1 MSKRILALLLA
12 LVMLLGLLPAGALAA
27 EPENGSRGK
36 VHVIVENTTAAKDQ
50 KLGTA
55 GTCPWDGRLVERDV
69 EMEAGDNGIT
79 LVAKA
84 VTAAGYAVLDGDNRT
99 VDDKSAYIASIN
111 GLAGGNYEEDESN
124 GWMCTLNG
132 WFTSS
137 GLNAYQA
144 GTGIVDGDEIR
155 MVYTMDGG
163 PDVGCN
169 WNDPSTAL
177 ASLNISG
184 GTLSPAFASDVT
196 QYTLTLDA
204 GSEAVT
210 LSSVQKDK
218 SMQVRTYKGT
228 TYDAAQAGL
237 TRGDREATINVEAGD
252 TLLVVVG
259 DKAWNS
265 YQTTKGTVYT
275 LTIAAAP
282 QGWDGET
289 ATQPAKGDGSVENP
303 YQITSAEEL
312 AWLRN
317 TVNARV
323 ANQGGYGSAAE
334 KEAYGSAVLM
344 NDIDLNDQTWVP
356 ISVVTSNT
364 AKKGYTGTFNGNGH
378 TISGLNAIVDPDTTD
393 AVGAALFGHVY
404 GGTIKNLTVSGTATA
419 AKYAAGIAGVLYSG
433 TISDCVSKVLVNCE
447 SNSGGITGNMN
458 VPTTGDVCKIVNCGN
473 EGNIDSSY
481 TGRGTNIGGICGS
494 MSKGEITGSYN
505 TGAVSTG
512 GMRAIGGIAGSAG
525 GDVTN
530 CYNTGRVSTSN
541 SSGQQTGGIV
551 GMFSGTALTNCYNT
565 GTVTAPEY
573 DPIVGKSSGAAY
585 ANCYYI
591 DETGTDENENALSAA
606 DINTARFAAKLGAA
620 FGSLGS
626 GAPVLMWQTGAKAVA
641 AFDVTP
647 ADAVVTLTPAA
658 QTAAGETNVFLL
670 TSGTSYTYTVSA
682 SGRADATD
690 ALETGSKLYT
700 VSLPAAQAYTVSFN
714 VTDENG
720 DAVIGYTVEVKS
732 GDTVC
737 SAGEDGNYSL
747 YAGKYTYTVSASG
760 YETAKG
766 EFTVTTTD
774 LGVDVSM
781 AKPGA
786 WDGTTEQPT
795 QVDGVYQIANAKQL
809 AWFAQK
815 INAGGS
821 RSLCAVLISD
831 IVINDAST
839 SNEWTPIQDEISGYG
854 TAEEDRCE
862 YTGTFDGQ
870 GHTVYGLTA
879 PLFGNAD
886 KGSMI
891 KNVTVTG
898 TITGST
904 NVGAICKSTYGDIE
918 SCVNYATI
926 TVDGKR
932 TGGIAGIVYP
942 GGSITNCVNYGAVT
956 STYTTPSLWAD
967 AKEAY
972 IGGIVGYTYV
982 PVEACANFGEV
993 KATGD
998 GIGCVGGITGYARVG
1013 YNAAADSAYLLNCYN
1028 TGAVSAANKTG
1039 GIVGVASVAV
1049 TNCYNTGAVTGGAII
1064 GSSASGSSMTNCY
1077 YLTGSCTDGG
1087 SAAEKTEAEM
1097 KSAAFVLALG
1107 EAYGQD
1113 TTPNQNDGY
1122 PIFIWQ
1128 GGTKPTIDPNEE
1140 AVAKDAAAL
1149 TVPETVTEAGDLHL
1163 TTTGENGSTITWSS
1177 NNKTIITDVGIVTLP
1192 TEADVTVTL
1201 TATVT
1206 KGSASQTRTFRV
1218 LVKTDTSF
1226 RQAELAKIEQ
1236 SLPKS
1241 LVPVYGTDTNV
1252 NKLLHSKLAA
1262 AIEASGAAL
1271 KPADITVKL
1280 TNGGTNNRNS
1290 SDTTAYL
1297 NAGEENNGAI
1307 TFYYNDPKTDTRKGE
1322 TVVGAVFQ
1330 LTSGAASVTHTMT
1343 TIQIPWDA
1351 DKVKADMQAQIA
1363 ESLTFDLIRGS
1374 NTSEADITSDITLPY
1389 HLDSD
1394 WWCHFTWSSE
1404 NPAITIDKEKDQPT
1418 INANGTGHVTPLAGN
1433 STGKITATI
1442 IFNKTED
1449 GEPPITITK
1458 DFTLTVKSGSSVAED
1473 QIKTALDLY
1482 TLDKLT
1488 YINPPKGKIDPNNVD
1503 DDIQLLIPRDL
1514 GLDGKY
1520 FSVEVEPDCDNV
1532 VVNGYQANILRDTGG
1547 KTEVTLKVTITYK
1560 NNPTIKASKTLPA
1573 IYLAQLTQAEIDR
1586 ERLLMT
1592 KVKAALF
1599 DGIKDGN
1606 TSPDAVTQ
1614 NLHAFKEVYLDENN
1628 DLVWVYHIDN
1638 MTGKGIVPVDLPGYD
1653 PMGTYDGGPRTFKSS
1668 NEAVITHENMQVTRP
1683 AKTTKVTITCNLE
1696 SERLARYWNL
1706 FDFDEFKEFAQQV
1719 TELELTVLGTN
1730 VDADQAAADEVIALI
1745 DDIPTPVTL
1754 ESESKITAA
1763 RTAYDDLTDPQKE
1776 LVTNADKL
1784 TAAETALAALK
1795 TDKAAADAVIALID
1809 DIPTPVTLESESKI
1823 TAARTAY
1830 DDLTDPQKE
1839 LVTNADKLTAAENA
1853 LAALKADKSAADA
1866 VIALIDEIP
1875 TPVTLESESKITAA
1889 RTAYDDLTDPQ
1900 RALVTNYN
1908 KLTAAEAALAALK
1921 DAQDDTDYLAQMN
1934 KTLDY
1939 ILSAVEDPDLGSTYG
1954 EWAVLAEA
1962 RGKKSAPAWYSLYAS
1977 NIADYLEEHGSFNK
1991 RSTYT
1996 RVVLAFTALGQ
2007 DAANLKLNGTTYDL
2021 TAKLLEKKTDG
2032 TYYAAA
2038 GISTVSA
2045 FNLIALDSRPY
2056 ASSNTEIR
2064 DAIVDHLLSIQRVT
2078 GAWSDRSDN
2087 SNNSVDATAMVLQAL
2102 SGYQSNDVVKAATD
2116 KALTWLSSV
2125 QTSTGF
2131 GSAEADAQVI
2141 VALSALGIDC
2151 MTDERFTK
2159 SGTNVMKTLLRYA
2172 EENGSFVHDRS
2183 DDTTADNEMSTEQA
2197 AYALVAYWRFK
2208 NRASGMRAL
2217 YDMRDAED
2225 LLPAASAADDVIALI
2240 DELSAVTDCKYT
2252 TYLKLQAIASAYRN
2266 LSPDEKNSV
2275 TNYNDYLTKKAQF
2288 DQLLA
2293 RYQAACIE
2301 ELDAYYAKFKRQNY
2315 TAAQWKQITEA
2326 YTNGKTAIRAAEY
2339 QEAADRALAAAKRS
2353 MDAYAAGDTISVTF
2367 RLIGDF
2373 PESETGTHLGYV
2385 NWIETTSYSLETGST
2400 VADLFDTAL
2409 KDAGLSSKNTRADY
2423 VSEIRAPQI
2432 YGGYWLAEFDNGRNS
2447 GWMYTVN
2454 GKHPGVA
2461 YSSQTLKNGDSVV
2474 FHYIDDY
2481 STEETR
2487 ATWLRAEDISPAEYV
2502 RRHIGDIVR
2511 TTGSGK
2517 VKPTLTVSDLG
2528 TNVAFTFTP
2537 SAGVS
2542 VRDVKVNGKSVGAV
2556 GTYTYRSLQIYSRID
2571 VTFSDSKLPFTDVR
2585 TSDWFYEDVAFVY
2598 NEGLFSGTSSVTFSP
2613 NANMTRAMLVTVL
2626 YRLEGEPAV
2635 SGRSGFVDVTRN
2647 SYYEDAVTW
2656 AADNDIVNGTG
2667 NSTFSPNANVT
2678 REQMAAILY
2687 RYAQYKRYNT
2697 SASESLTGFSDAA
2710 SVSTYAKTPLS
2721 WAVAEGL
2728 VKGTA
2733 GRLLPKGSATRA
2745 QVAAI
2750 LHRFVENIVK

>member
-1 MSKRILALLLA
+1 MSKRMVALLLA

-27 EPENGSRGK
+27 EPENNSLGTVR
-36 VHVIVENTTAAKDQ
+36 VIVENMTAAKGQD
-50 KLGTA
+50 LGTV
-55 GTCPWDGRLVERDV
+55 GTCPWAGKLVDTDV

-84 VTAAGYAVLDGDNRT
+84 VKKTNESYAVLDGENKP
-99 VDDKSAYIASIN
+99 VDKDAAYIASIN
-111 GLAGGNYEEDESN
+111 GLAGGDYTEEENN

-137 GLNAYQA
+137 GLNAYQV
-144 GTGIVDGDEIR
+144 GTGIADGDEIR
-155 MVYTMDGG
+155 MMYSMTGG
-163 PDVGCN
+163 PDVGYT

-196 QYTLTLDA
+196 EYTLTLDD
-204 GSEAVT
+204 GSKAVT

-228 TYDAAQAGL
+228 TYDAMQAGL
-237 TRGDREATINVEAGD
+237 TRGNRKATIDVTAGD
-252 TLLVVVG
+252 TLLIVVG
-259 DKAWNS
+259 DQAWNS
-265 YQTTKGTVYT
+265 YQTIKKTVYT

-282 QGWDGET
+282 QGWDGEPD
-289 ATQPAKGDGSVENP
+289 QPKKGNGSTEDP
-303 YQITSAEEL
+303 YQITSAAEL

-317 TVNARV
+317 NINTRV
-323 ANQGGYGSAAE
+323 ASQGGYGSAAE

-344 NDIDLNDQTWVP
+344 NDIDLNDQAWVP
-356 ISVVTSNT
+356 ISVVTSTT
-364 AKKGYTGTFNGNGH
+364 ARKGYTGTFDGRGH
-378 TISGLNAIVDPDTTD
+378 TISGLNAIVDPETNG
-393 AVGAALFGHVY
+393 AKGAALFGHVY
-404 GGTIKNLTVSGTATA
+404 GGTIKNLTVKGISNGENYT
-419 AKYAAGIAGVLYSG
+419 AGIAAILFNG
-433 TISDCVSKVLVNCE
+433 TISDCTSDVTVNGARMI
-447 SNSGGITGNMN
+447 GGITGYMSN
-458 VPTTGDVCKIVNCGN
+458 DDCKLIRCANT
-473 EGNIDSSY
+473 GNI
-481 TGRGTNIGGICGS
+481 TGNDTGAVGGVCGTAN
-494 MSKGEITGSYN
+494 KGEINACYNSGTVTCTGNKRQTGGIAAFGAAKITDCYN
-505 TGAVSTG
+505 TGNVVTNTTKSKQV
-512 GMRAIGGIAGSAG
+512 GGIVGYYSG
-525 GDVTN
+525 TSLSN
-530 CYNTGRVSTSN
+530 CYNTGAITASSN
-541 SSGQQTGGIV
+541 VGAILGGGGSGIE
-551 GMFSGTALTNCYNT
+551 NCYYDNT
-565 GTVTAPEY
+565 GTDANEATTALP
-573 DPIVGKSSGAAY
+573 V
-585 ANCYYI
+585 
-591 DETGTDENENALSAA
+591 A
-606 DINTARFAAKLGAA
+606 DINTARFATKLGAA

-647 ADAVVTLTPAA
+647 EDAVVTLTPAT
-658 QTAAGETNVFLL
+658 QTAAGEKNVFLL

-682 SGRADATD
+682 SGRADASG

-700 VSLPAAQAYTVSFN
+700 IELPAAQACRVWFN
-714 VTDENG
+714 VMDKGSGEEIT
-720 DAVIGYTVEVKS
+720 GYTVEVKS

-737 SAGEDGNYSL
+737 PAGEDGKYSL

-766 EFTVTTTD
+766 EFTVTETD

-781 AKPGA
+781 ARPGA
-786 WDGTTEQPT
+786 WDGTTEQPE
-795 QVDGVYQIANAKQL
+795 QVNGVYQIANAKQL

-821 RSLCAVLISD
+821 RSLRAVLISD

-839 SNEWTPIQDEISGYG
+839 SNKWTPIQDDISSYG
-854 TAEEDRCE
+854 AAEEDRCE
-862 YTGTFDGQ
+862 YTGTFDGK

-904 NVGAICKSTYGDIE
+904 NVGAICKTTCGDIE
-918 SCVNYATI
+918 SCVSYATI
-926 TVDGKR
+926 TVDGQR
-932 TGGIAGIVYP
+932 TGGIAGLVYA
-942 GGSITNCVNYGAVT
+942 GGSITNCINYGAIT
-956 STYTTPSLWAD
+956 STYATSSLAPK

-972 IGGIVGYTYV
+972 IGGIVGYAYV
-982 PVEACANFGEV
+982 RVETCANFGEV

-998 GIGCVGGITGYARVG
+998 GISCVGGIAGYARVG
-1013 YNAAADSAYLLNCYN
+1013 YGAEAGSAYLLNCYN
-1028 TGAVSAANKTG
+1028 TGAVSAASKTG
-1039 GIVGVASVAV
+1039 GIVGEAAVAV

-1064 GSSASGSSMTNCY
+1064 GSSATGSSMTNCY

-1087 SAAEKTEAEM
+1087 SAAEKTEVEM
-1097 KSAAFVLALG
+1097 KSAAFVLTLG

-1113 TTPNQNDGY
+1113 TTPNQNKGY
-1122 PIFIWQ
+1122 PIFTWQ
-1128 GGTKPTIDPNEE
+1128 GGTKPTIDPDEE

-1163 TTTGENGSTITWSS
+1163 TTTGDNGSTITWSS
-1177 NNKTIITDVGIVTLP
+1177 NNKTIITDAGVVTLP
-1192 TEADVTVTL
+1192 TEADETVTL

-1206 KGSASQTRTFRV
+1206 KGHASQTRTFNI

-1241 LVPVYGTDTNV
+1241 LVPVYGADTNV
-1252 NKLLHSKLAA
+1252 NELLRSKLAA
-1262 AIEASGAAL
+1262 AIKASGAAL
-1271 KPADITVKL
+1271 KPEDITVRL
-1280 TNGGTNNRNS
+1280 TNGGKNNM
-1290 SDTTAYL
+1290 DQTDPTAYL
-1297 NAGEENNGAI
+1297 DASEENNGKI
-1307 TFYYNDPKTDTRKGE
+1307 TYYYNDPKTDSNHCAPM
-1322 TVVGAVFQ
+1322 VGVTFQ
-1330 LTSGAASVTHTMT
+1330 LSSGAASVEHAMQVVR
-1343 TIQIPWDA
+1343 IHWDV
-1351 DKVKADMQAQIA
+1351 DKVKAAMQAQIA
-1363 ESLTFDLIRGS
+1363 DNLTFDLIKGS
-1374 NTSEADITSDITLPY
+1374 NTSEEDITSDLTLPY
-1389 HLDSD
+1389 HLDRD
-1394 WWCHFTWSSE
+1394 LWCHFTWSSA
-1404 NPAITIDKEKDQPT
+1404 NSAITIDEEKDQPT
-1418 INANGTGHVTPLAGN
+1418 IAANGTGHVTPLAVD
-1433 STGKITATI
+1433 STGKVTATI
-1442 IFNKTED
+1442 IFNKAED
-1449 GEPPITITK
+1449 EESPITITK
-1458 DFTLTVKSGSSVAED
+1458 DFTLTVKSGSSVAVD
-1473 QIKTALDLY
+1473 QIKAALDLY
-1482 TLDKLT
+1482 TLDKLS
-1488 YINPPKGKIDPNNVD
+1488 YIYLTDTFDPQNVLGD
-1503 DDIQLLIPRDL
+1503 VQLLRPRQL
-1514 GLDGKY
+1514 GLDGSEY
-1520 FSVEVEPDCDNV
+1520 SITVTSDSSYVQ
-1532 VVNGYQANILRDTGG
+1532 VNGYRANILPQLGQ
-1547 KTEVTLKVTITYK
+1547 KTAVQLTVTIKYK
-1560 NNPTIKASKTLPA
+1560 ANETISSSKTLT
-1573 IYLAQLTQAEIDR
+1573 IQLAPLSQETIDR
-1586 ERLLMT
+1586 EKRLIQ
-1592 KVKAALF
+1592 KVRAALF
-1599 DGIKDGN
+1599 DGMKGEN
-1606 TSPDAVTQ
+1606 TLPDAITKD
-1614 NLHAFKEVYLDENN
+1614 LHSFQEVYLDEN
-1628 DLVWVYHIDN
+1628 DELVWVYDVKEV
-1638 MTGKGIVPVDLPGYD
+1638 TGMGLVPGDIPGYN
-1653 PMGTYDGGPRTFKSS
+1653 PMAFYSGGWRTFRSS
-1668 NEAVITHENMQVTRP
+1668 NEAVITHESLHVNRP
-1683 AKTTKVTITCNLE
+1683 EQTTKVKVDCSLE
-1696 SERLARYWNL
+1696 SERFTRYWTQFTEAGNTTEAEKWK
-1706 FDFDEFKEFAQQV
+1706 DFAPQAM
-1719 TELELTVLGTN
+1719 ELELTVLGTS
-1730 VDADQAAADEVIALI
+1730 VD
-1745 DDIPTPVTL
+1745 
-1754 ESESKITAA
+1754 
-1763 RTAYDDLTDPQKE
+1763 
-1776 LVTNADKL
+1776 
-1784 TAAETALAALK
+1784 

-1823 TAARTAY
+1823 TAARDAY
-1830 DDLTDPQKE
+1830 DKLTDPQ
-1839 LVTNADKLTAAENA
+1839 
-1853 LAALKADKSAADA
+1853 
-1866 VIALIDEIP
+1866 
-1875 TPVTLESESKITAA
+1875 
-1889 RTAYDDLTDPQ
+1889 Q
-1900 RALVTNYN
+1900 ALVSNYK

-1934 KTLDY
+1934 KTLAY
-1939 ILSAVEDPDLGSTYG
+1939 ILSAVEDPDLGSTHG

-1977 NIADYLEEHGSFNK
+1977 NIADYLEEHGSFSK
-1991 RSTYT
+1991 RGTYT

-2007 DAANLKLNGTTYDL
+2007 DASNLKLHGMTYDL
-2021 TAKLLEKKTDG
+2021 TAKLLEKKADG
-2032 TYYAAA
+2032 NYYAAA

-2064 DAIVDHLLSIQRVT
+2064 DAIVDHLLSIQRET

-2102 SGYQSNDVVKAATD
+2102 ARYQSNAAVRAATD

-2159 SGTNVMKTLLRYA
+2159 SGANVMKNLLRYA
-2172 EENGSFVHDRS
+2172 EANGSFVHDRS

-2217 YDMRDAED
+2217 YDMRDAEN
-2225 LLPAASAADDVIALI
+2225 LLPASSAADDVIALI
-2240 DELSAVTDCKYT
+2240 DELGAVTDCKYA

-2511 TTGSGK
+2511 TSGSGK
-2517 VKPTLTVSDLG
+2517 VKPTLTTSDLG
-2528 TNVAFTFTP
+2528 TNVTFTFTP

-2598 NEGLFSGTSSVTFSP
+2598 SEGIFSGTSAVTFSP
-2613 NANMTRAMLVTVL
+2613 NASMTRAMLVTVL

-2635 SGRSGFVDVTRN
+2635 NGRSGFVDVTRN

-2667 NSTFSPNANVT
+2667 NLTFSPNANVT

-2687 RYAQYKRYNT
+2687 RYAQYKRYHI
-2697 SASESLTGFSDAA
+2697 SASASLTGFSDAA

-2728 VKGTA
+2728 VKGTD

>member
-27 EPENGSRGK
+27 EPENGSLGK

-50 KLGTA
+50 DLGSA
-55 GTCPWDGRLVERDV
+55 GTCPWDGRLVETDV

-84 VTAAGYAVLDGDNRT
+84 VTAAGYAVLDGDDRT

-111 GLAGGNYEEDESN
+111 GLAGGDYTVGEYN

-155 MVYTMDGG
+155 MVYSMDGG

-177 ASLNISG
+177 TSMNISG

-204 GSEAVT
+204 GSKAVT

-237 TRGDREATINVEAGD
+237 TRGDRKATINVAAGD

-265 YQTTKGTVYT
+265 DQTTKETVYT
-275 LTIAAAP
+275 ITIAAAP

-303 YQITSAEEL
+303 YQITSAAEL
-312 AWLRN
+312 VWLRN
-317 TVNARV
+317 DINTRV
-323 ANQGGYGSAAE
+323 ASQGGYGSAAE

-344 NDIDLNDQTWVP
+344 NDIDLNDQAWVP

-378 TISGLNAIVDPDTTD
+378 TISGLNAIVDPDTTG
-393 AVGAALFGHVY
+393 AVGAALFGHIY
-404 GGTIKNLTVSGTATA
+404 GGTIKNLTVKGTSNGKNYT
-419 AKYAAGIAGVLYSG
+419 AGIAAILFNG
-433 TISDCVSKVLVNCE
+433 TISDCTSNVTVNGARMI
-447 SNSGGITGNMN
+447 GGITGYISNDDCKLIRCANTGN
-458 VPTTGDVCKIVNCGN
+458 VTGDDTGAVGGVC
-473 EGNIDSSY
+473 
-481 TGRGTNIGGICGS
+481 GTAN
-494 MSKGEITGSYN
+494 KGEINACYNSGTVTCTGN
-505 TGAVSTG
+505 KRQT
-512 GMRAIGGIAGSAG
+512 GGIAASGAAKII
-525 GDVTN
+525 N
-530 CYNTGRVSTSN
+530 CYNTGDVVTNTTKSN
-541 SSGQQTGGIV
+541 QVGGIV
-551 GMFSGTALTNCYNT
+551 GYYSGTSLSNCYNT
-565 GTVTAPEY
+565 GTITASST
-573 DPIVGKSSGAAY
+573 VGAILGGGGSGIE
-585 ANCYYI
+585 NCYY
-591 DETGTDENENALSAA
+591 DNAGTDENEATTALPAA

-658 QTAAGETNVFLL
+658 QAAAGETNVFLL
-670 TSGTSYTYTVSA
+670 TSGTSYAYTVSA
-682 SGRADATD
+682 SGRADVTG

-700 VSLPAAQAYTVSFN
+700 VELPAAQAYTVSFN
-714 VTDENG
+714 VTDKESG
-720 DAVIGYTVEVKS
+720 AAITGYTVEVKS

-737 SAGEDGNYSL
+737 PAGEGGNYSL

-766 EFTVTTTD
+766 EFTVITTD

-809 AWFAQK
+809 AWFNEK
-815 INAGGS
+815 VSGGQTT
-821 RSLCAVLISD
+821 LNAVLISD
-831 IVINDAST
+831 IVINNETTNNTWEPIGSY
-839 SNEWTPIQDEISGYG
+839 SNQY
-854 TAEEDRCE
+854 A
-862 YTGTFDGQ
+862 GTFDGQ
-870 GHTVYGLTA
+870 GHTISGMPSGLFAYGA
-879 PLFGNAD
+879 AD
-886 KGSMI
+886 SVI
-891 KNVTVTG
+891 KNLTVTG
-898 TITGST
+898 SISIVNSEYGTAG
-904 NVGAICKSTYGDIE
+904 NRGAICGATYGKIE
-918 SCVNYATI
+918 NCVNRAAI
-926 TVDGKR
+926 TTQGIR
-932 TGGIAGIVYP
+932 TGGIAGIVYA
-942 GGSITNCVNYGAVT
+942 GGSITNCANYGAVT
-956 STYTTPSLWAD
+956 STYTTKSLAAID
-967 AKEAY
+967 KEAY

-1039 GIVGVASVAV
+1039 GIVGVVSVAV

-1113 TTPNQNDGY
+1113 TTPNQNNGY

-1140 AVAKDAAAL
+1140 AVAKDTAAL
-1149 TVPETVTEAGDLHL
+1149 TVPETVTETGDLHL
-1163 TTTGENGSTITWSS
+1163 TTTGENGSAITWSS
-1177 NNKTIITDVGIVTLP
+1177 DNTAIITDDGVVTLP
-1192 TEADVTVTL
+1192 TEADMTVTL

-1206 KGSASQTRTFRV
+1206 KGSATQTRTFRV
-1218 LVKTDTSF
+1218 LVKTDTGF
-1226 RQAELAKIEQ
+1226 RAEELAKIEA
-1236 SLPKS
+1236 SLTKS

-1252 NKLLHSKLAA
+1252 NELLHSKLAA

-1271 KPADITVKL
+1271 KPKDITVKL
-1280 TNGGTNNRNS
+1280 TNGGKNNMDPT
-1290 SDTTAYL
+1290 DTTVYL
-1297 NAGEENNGAI
+1297 DASEEKNGKI
-1307 TFYYNDPKTDTRKGE
+1307 TYYYDDPKTDRNHCAPMVDVT
-1322 TVVGAVFQ
+1322 FQ
-1330 LTSGAASVTHTMT
+1330 LSSGAASVEHAMQVVR
-1343 TIQIPWDA
+1343 ILWDA
-1351 DKVKADMQAQIA
+1351 EKVKADMQAQIA
-1363 ESLTFDLIRGS
+1363 ENLTFDLIKGS
-1374 NTSEADITSDITLPY
+1374 NTSETDITSDITLPY

-1394 WWCHFTWSSE
+1394 WWCHFTWSSV
-1404 NPAITIDKEKDQPT
+1404 NPAITIDEEKDQPT
-1418 INANGTGHVTPLAGN
+1418 INANGTGHVTPLAGD
-1433 STGKITATI
+1433 STGKVTATI

-1473 QIKTALDLY
+1473 QIKAALDLY

-1503 DDIQLLIPRDL
+1503 DDIQLLTPRDL

-1520 FSVEVEPDCDNV
+1520 FSVEVEPDCENV
-1532 VVNGYQANILRDTGG
+1532 MVNNYRANILRDTGG
-1547 KTEVTLKVTITYK
+1547 KTEVTLTVTITYK
-1560 NNPTIKASKTLPA
+1560 NNTTIKESKTLPA
-1573 IYLAQLTQAEIDR
+1573 IYLAQLTQAETDR

-1606 TSPDAVTQ
+1606 TSPNAVTQ
-1614 NLHAFKEVYLDENN
+1614 NLHAFKEVYLDEND
-1628 DLVWVYHIDN
+1628 DLVWVYHVDD

-1653 PMGTYDGGPRTFKSS
+1653 PMGTYDGGWRTFKSS
-1668 NEAVITHENMQVTRP
+1668 NEAIITHEDMKVTRP
-1683 AKTTKVTITCNLE
+1683 AETKKVTITCNLE

-1706 FDFDEFKEFAQQV
+1706 FDFDEFKGFAQQV

-1730 VDADQAAADEVIALI
+1730 VDADQA
-1745 DDIPTPVTL
+1745 
-1754 ESESKITAA
+1754 
-1763 RTAYDDLTDPQKE
+1763 
-1776 LVTNADKL
+1776 
-1784 TAAETALAALK
+1784 
-1795 TDKAAADAVIALID
+1795 
-1809 DIPTPVTLESESKI
+1809 
-1823 TAARTAY
+1823 
-1830 DDLTDPQKE
+1830 
-1839 LVTNADKLTAAENA
+1839 
-1853 LAALKADKSAADA
+1853 AADA

-1889 RTAYDDLTDPQ
+1889 RTAYDKLTDPQ
-1900 RALVTNYN
+1900 KDLVTNYN

-1934 KTLDY
+1934 KTLAY

-1991 RSTYT
+1991 RGTYT

-2064 DAIVDHLLSIQRVT
+2064 DAIVDHLLSIQRET

-2102 SGYQSNDVVKAATD
+2102 AGYQSNDTVKAATD

-2159 SGTNVMKTLLRYA
+2159 SGTNVMKALLRYA
-2172 EENGSFVHDRS
+2172 EANGSFVHDRS

-2225 LLPAASAADDVIALI
+2225 LLPASSAADDVIALI
-2240 DELSAVTDCKYT
+2240 DDLGAVTDCKYA
-2252 TYLKLQAIASAYRN
+2252 TYLKLQAIVSAYRN
-2266 LSPDEKNSV
+2266 LSSAEKNSV
-2275 TNYNDYLTKKAQF
+2275 TNYNDYLTKQAQF

-2517 VKPTLTVSDLG
+2517 VKPTLTTSDLG
-2528 TNVAFTFTP
+2528 TNVTFTFTP

-2556 GTYTYRSLQIYSRID
+2556 GTYTYRGLQIYSRID

-2598 NEGLFSGTSSVTFSP
+2598 SEGLFSGTSAVTFSP
-2613 NANMTRAMLVTVL
+2613 NASMTRAMLVTVL

-2635 SGRSGFVDVTRN
+2635 NGRSGFVDVTRN

-2656 AADNDIVNGTG
+2656 ATDNDIVNGTG

-2678 REQMAAILY
+2678 REQMSAILY

-2697 SASESLTGFSDAA
+2697 SASASLTGFSDAA

-2733 GRLLPKGSATRA
+2733 GQLLPKGSATRA

>member
-1 MSKRILALLLA
+1 MSKRMVALLLA

-27 EPENGSRGK
+27 EPENGSLGTVR
-36 VHVIVENTTAAKDQ
+36 VIVENMTAKKGQ
-50 KLGTA
+50 NLGKV
-55 GTCPWDGRLVERDV
+55 GTCPWDGKLVDTDV

-84 VTAAGYAVLDGDNRT
+84 VKKTNESYAVLDGENKP
-99 VDDKSAYIASIN
+99 VDKDAAYIASIN
-111 GLAGGNYEEDESN
+111 GLAGSDFTEGENN

-137 GLNAYQA
+137 GLNAYQV
-144 GTGIVDGDEIR
+144 GSGIADGDEIR
-155 MVYTMDGG
+155 MMYSMTGG
-163 PDVGCN
+163 PDVGCT
-169 WNDPSTAL
+169 WDDPSTAL

-196 QYTLTLDA
+196 EYTLTLDD
-204 GSEAVT
+204 GSKAVT

-228 TYDAAQAGL
+228 TYDAMQAGL
-237 TRGDREATINVEAGD
+237 TRGNRKATIDVTAGD
-252 TLLVVVG
+252 TLLIVVG
-259 DKAWNS
+259 DQAWNS
-265 YQTTKGTVYT
+265 YQTIKKTVYT

-282 QGWDGET
+282 QGWDGKT
-289 ATQPAKGDGSVENP
+289 ATQPTKGDGSTEDP
-303 YQITSAEEL
+303 YQITSAAEL

-317 TVNARV
+317 NINTRV
-323 ANQGGYGSAAE
+323 ASQGGHGSITE

-344 NDIDLNDQTWVP
+344 NDIDLNDQEWVP
-356 ISVVTSNT
+356 ISVVTSNG
-364 AKKGYTGTFNGNGH
+364 AEKGYTGTFNGNGH
-378 TISGLNAIVDPDTTD
+378 TIFGLNAIVDPNTTD

-404 GGTIKNLTVSGTATA
+404 GGTIKNLTVKGISNGKNYT
-419 AKYAAGIAGVLYSG
+419 AGIAAILFNG
-433 TISDCVSKVLVNCE
+433 TISDCTSDVTVNGARMI
-447 SNSGGITGNMN
+447 GGITGYMSNA
-458 VPTTGDVCKIVNCGN
+458 DCKLIRCANT
-473 EGNIDSSY
+473 GNI
-481 TGRGTNIGGICGS
+481 TGNDTGAVGGVCGTAN
-494 MSKGEITGSYN
+494 KGEINACYNSGTVTCTGNRRQTGGIAASGAAKITDCYN
-505 TGAVSTG
+505 TGNVVTNTTKSKQV
-512 GMRAIGGIAGSAG
+512 GGIVGYYSG
-525 GDVTN
+525 TSLSN
-530 CYNTGRVSTSN
+530 CYNTGAITASSN
-541 SSGQQTGGIV
+541 VGAILGGGGSGI
-551 GMFSGTALTNCYNT
+551 
-565 GTVTAPEY
+565 E
-573 DPIVGKSSGAAY
+573 
-585 ANCYYI
+585 NCYY
-591 DETGTDENENALSAA
+591 DNTGKDANEATTALPAA
-606 DINTARFAAKLGAA
+606 DINTARFATKLGAA

-647 ADAVVTLTPAA
+647 EDAVVTLTPAA
-658 QTAAGETNVFLL
+658 QTAAGEKKNVFLL

-682 SGRADATD
+682 SGRADASG

-700 VSLPAAQAYTVSFN
+700 IKLPAAQAYRVWFN
-714 VTDENG
+714 VMDKESGEKIT
-720 DAVIGYTVEVKS
+720 GYTVEVKS

-737 SAGEDGNYSL
+737 PASEDGKYSL

-766 EFTVTTTD
+766 EFTVTKTD
-774 LGVDVSM
+774 RGVDVSM
-781 AKPGA
+781 ARPGA
-786 WDGTTEQPT
+786 WDGTTTEQPE

-839 SNEWTPIQDEISGYG
+839 NNEWTPIQDGISGYG
-854 TAEEDRCE
+854 AAEEDRCE
-862 YTGTFDGQ
+862 YTGTFDGK

-904 NVGAICKSTYGDIE
+904 NVGAICKTTYGNIE
-918 SCVNYATI
+918 SCVSYATI

-932 TGGIAGIVYP
+932 TGGIAGLVYA
-942 GGSITNCVNYGAVT
+942 GGSITNCINYGAIT
-956 STYTTPSLWAD
+956 STYATPSLAPD

-972 IGGIVGYTYV
+972 IGGIVGYAYV
-982 PVEACANFGEV
+982 GVETCANFGEV

-998 GIGCVGGITGYARVG
+998 GISCVGGIAGYARVG
-1013 YNAAADSAYLLNCYN
+1013 YEAEAGSAYLLNCYN
-1028 TGAVSAANKTG
+1028 TGAVSAASKTG
-1039 GIVGVASVAV
+1039 GIVGEAAVAV

-1064 GSSASGSSMTNCY
+1064 GSSATGSSMKNCY

-1097 KSAAFVLALG
+1097 KSAAFVLTLG

-1113 TTPNQNDGY
+1113 TTPNRNKGY
-1122 PIFIWQ
+1122 PIFTWQ
-1128 GGTKPTIDPNEE
+1128 GGTKPTIDPDEE

-1163 TTTGENGSTITWSS
+1163 TTKGDNSSTITWSS
-1177 NNKTIITDVGIVTLP
+1177 NNETIITNAGVVTLP
-1192 TEADVTVTL
+1192 TMADETVTL

-1206 KGSASQTRTFRV
+1206 KGLASQTRTFNI

-1241 LVPVYGTDTNV
+1241 LVPVYGADTNV
-1252 NKLLHSKLAA
+1252 NELLRSKLAA
-1262 AIEASGAAL
+1262 AIKASGAAL
-1271 KPADITVKL
+1271 KPEDITVKL
-1280 TNGGTNNRNS
+1280 TNGGRNNRNS

-1307 TFYYNDPKTDTRKGE
+1307 TFYYNDPATDTRGGE
-1322 TVVGAVFQ
+1322 TVVSAVFQ

-1343 TIQIPWDA
+1343 TIQIPWDVN
-1351 DKVKADMQAQIA
+1351 KVKADMQERITKN
-1363 ESLTFDLIRGS
+1363 LTFDLIKGN
-1374 NTSEADITSDITLPY
+1374 NTSEEDITSDLTLPY
-1389 HLDSD
+1389 HLDRD
-1394 WWCHFTWSSE
+1394 LWCYFTWSSA
-1404 NPAITIDKEKDQPT
+1404 NSAITIDEEKDQPT
-1418 INANGTGHVTPLAGN
+1418 IAANGTGHVTPLAVD
-1433 STGKITATI
+1433 STGKVTATI
-1442 IFNKTED
+1442 IFNKTASSPYE
-1449 GEPPITITK
+1449 EPPITITK
-1458 DFTLTVKSGSSVAED
+1458 DFTLTVKSGSSVAVD
-1473 QIKTALDLY
+1473 QIKAALDLY
-1482 TLDKLT
+1482 TLDKLS
-1488 YINPPKGKIDPNNVD
+1488 YIYLTDTFDPQNVLGD
-1503 DDIQLLIPRDL
+1503 VQLLRPRQL
-1514 GLDGKY
+1514 GLDGSEY
-1520 FSVEVEPDCDNV
+1520 SITVTSDSSYVQ
-1532 VVNGYQANILRDTGG
+1532 VNGYRANILPQLGQ
-1547 KTEVTLKVTITYK
+1547 KTAVKLTVTIKYK
-1560 NNPTIKASKTLPA
+1560 ANETISDSKTLT
-1573 IYLAQLTQAEIDR
+1573 IQLAPLSQETIDR
-1586 ERLLMT
+1586 EKLLIQ
-1592 KVKAALF
+1592 KVRAALF
-1599 DGIKDGN
+1599 DGMKGEN
-1606 TSPDAVTQ
+1606 TSPDAITKD
-1614 NLHAFKEVYLDENN
+1614 LHSFQEVYLDENN
-1628 DLVWVYHIDN
+1628 ELVWVYDVKEV
-1638 MTGKGIVPVDLPGYD
+1638 TGMGLVPGDIPGYD
-1653 PMGTYDGGPRTFKSS
+1653 PMAFYSGGWRTFRSS
-1668 NEAVITHENMQVTRP
+1668 NEAVITHESLHVNRP
-1683 AKTTKVTITCNLE
+1683 EQTTKVKVDCSLE
-1696 SERLARYWNL
+1696 SERFTRYWTQFTEAGNTTEAEKWK
-1706 FDFDEFKEFAQQV
+1706 DFAPQAM
-1719 TELELTVLGTN
+1719 ELELTVLGTS
-1730 VDADQAAADEVIALI
+1730 VD
-1745 DDIPTPVTL
+1745 
-1754 ESESKITAA
+1754 
-1763 RTAYDDLTDPQKE
+1763 
-1776 LVTNADKL
+1776 
-1784 TAAETALAALK
+1784 

-1823 TAARTAY
+1823 TAARDAY
-1830 DDLTDPQKE
+1830 DKLTDPQ
-1839 LVTNADKLTAAENA
+1839 
-1853 LAALKADKSAADA
+1853 
-1866 VIALIDEIP
+1866 
-1875 TPVTLESESKITAA
+1875 
-1889 RTAYDDLTDPQ
+1889 Q
-1900 RALVTNYN
+1900 ALVSNYK

-1934 KTLDY
+1934 KTLAY
-1939 ILSAVEDPDLGSTYG
+1939 ILSAVEDPDLGSTHG

-1977 NIADYLEEHGSFNK
+1977 NIADYLEEHGSFSK
-1991 RSTYT
+1991 RGTYT

-2007 DAANLKLNGTTYDL
+2007 DASNLKLHGTTYDL
-2021 TAKLLEKKTDG
+2021 TAKLLEKKADG
-2032 TYYAAA
+2032 NYYAAA

-2064 DAIVDHLLSIQRVT
+2064 DAIVDHLLSIQRET

-2102 SGYQSNDVVKAATD
+2102 ARYQSNAAVRAATD

-2159 SGTNVMKTLLRYA
+2159 SGANVMKNLLRYA
-2172 EENGSFVHDRS
+2172 EANGSFVHDRS

-2217 YDMRDAED
+2217 YDMRDAEN
-2225 LLPAASAADDVIALI
+2225 LLPASSAADDVIALI
-2240 DELSAVTDCKYT
+2240 DELGAVTDCKYA

-2511 TTGSGK
+2511 TSGSGK
-2517 VKPTLTVSDLG
+2517 VKPTLTTSDLG
-2528 TNVAFTFTP
+2528 TNVTFTFTP

-2598 NEGLFSGTSSVTFSP
+2598 SEGIFSGTSAVTFSP
-2613 NANMTRAMLVTVL
+2613 NASMTRAMLVTVL

-2635 SGRSGFVDVTRN
+2635 NGRSGFVDVTRN

-2667 NSTFSPNANVT
+2667 NLTFSPNANVT

-2687 RYAQYKRYNT
+2687 RYAQYKRYHI
-2697 SASESLTGFSDAA
+2697 SASASLTGFSDAA

-2728 VKGTA
+2728 VKGTD

>member
-1 MSKRILALLLA
+1 MSKRMVALLLA

-27 EPENGSRGK
+27 EPENNSLGT
-36 VHVIVENTTAAKDQ
+36 VHVIVENMTAAKDQ
-50 KLGTA
+50 DLGTV
-55 GTCPWDGRLVERDV
+55 GTCPWDGKLVDTVV

-84 VTAAGYAVLDGDNRT
+84 VKKTNESYAVLDGENKP
-99 VDDKSAYIASIN
+99 VDKDTAYIASIN
-111 GLAGGNYEEDESN
+111 GLAGGDYTEEENN

-137 GLNAYQA
+137 GLNAYQV
-144 GTGIVDGDEIR
+144 GTGIADGDEIR
-155 MVYTMDGG
+155 MMYSMTGG
-163 PDVGCN
+163 PDVGYT

-196 QYTLTLDA
+196 EYTLTLDD
-204 GSEAVT
+204 GSKAVT

-228 TYDAAQAGL
+228 TYDAMQAGL
-237 TRGDREATINVEAGD
+237 TRGNRKATIDVTAGD
-252 TLLVVVG
+252 TLLIVVG
-259 DKAWNS
+259 DQAWNS
-265 YQTTKGTVYT
+265 YQTIKKTVYT

-289 ATQPAKGDGSVENP
+289 ATKPTKGDGSTEDP
-303 YQITSAEEL
+303 YQITSAAEL
-312 AWLRN
+312 AWMRN
-317 TVNARV
+317 NINTRV
-323 ANQGGYGSAAE
+323 ASQGGYGSAAE

-344 NDIDLNDQTWVP
+344 NDIDLNDQEWVP
-356 ISVVTSNT
+356 ISVVTST
-364 AKKGYTGTFNGNGH
+364 TTRKGYTGTFDGQGH
-378 TISGLNAIVDPDTTD
+378 TISGLNAIVDPETNG
-393 AVGAALFGHVY
+393 AKGAALFGHVY
-404 GGTIKNLTVSGTATA
+404 GGTIKNLTVKGISNGENYT
-419 AKYAAGIAGVLYSG
+419 AGIAAILFNG
-433 TISDCVSKVLVNCE
+433 TISDCTSDVTVNGARMI
-447 SNSGGITGNMN
+447 GGITGYMSN
-458 VPTTGDVCKIVNCGN
+458 DDCKLIRCANT
-473 EGNIDSSY
+473 GNI
-481 TGRGTNIGGICGS
+481 TGNDTGAVGGVCGTAN
-494 MSKGEITGSYN
+494 KGEINACYNSGTVTCTGNKRQTGGIAAFGAAKITDCYN
-505 TGAVSTG
+505 TGNVVTNTTKSKQV
-512 GMRAIGGIAGSAG
+512 GGIVGYYSG
-525 GDVTN
+525 TSLSN
-530 CYNTGRVSTSN
+530 CYNTGAITASSN
-541 SSGQQTGGIV
+541 VGAILGGGGSGIE
-551 GMFSGTALTNCYNT
+551 NCYYDNT
-565 GTVTAPEY
+565 GTDANEATTALP
-573 DPIVGKSSGAAY
+573 V
-585 ANCYYI
+585 
-591 DETGTDENENALSAA
+591 A
-606 DINTARFAAKLGAA
+606 DINTARFATKLGAA

-647 ADAVVTLTPAA
+647 EDAVVTLTPAA
-658 QTAAGETNVFLL
+658 QTAAGEKNVFLL

-682 SGRADATD
+682 SGRADASG

-700 VSLPAAQAYTVSFN
+700 IELPAAQAYRVWFN
-714 VTDENG
+714 VMDKESGEKIT
-720 DAVIGYTVEVKS
+720 GYTVEVKS

-737 SAGEDGNYSL
+737 PAGEDGKYSL
-747 YAGKYTYTVSASG
+747 YAGKYAYTVSASG

-766 EFTVTTTD
+766 EFIVTKTD

-781 AKPGA
+781 ARPGA
-786 WDGTTEQPT
+786 WDGTTEQPE
-795 QVDGVYQIANAKQL
+795 QVNGVYQIANAKQL

-839 SNEWTPIQDEISGYG
+839 SNKWTPIQDDISGYG

-862 YTGTFDGQ
+862 YTGTFDGK

-904 NVGAICKSTYGDIE
+904 NVGAICKTTYGNIE
-918 SCVNYATI
+918 SCVSYATI
-926 TVDGKR
+926 TVNEKR
-932 TGGIAGIVYP
+932 TGGIAGLVYA
-942 GGSITNCVNYGAVT
+942 GGSITNCINYGAIT
-956 STYTTPSLWAD
+956 STYATSSLAPK

-972 IGGIVGYTYV
+972 IGGIVGYAYV
-982 PVEACANFGEV
+982 RVETCANFGEV

-998 GIGCVGGITGYARVG
+998 GISCVGGIAGYARVG
-1013 YNAAADSAYLLNCYN
+1013 YGAEAGSAYLLNCYN
-1028 TGAVSAANKTG
+1028 TGAVSAASKTG
-1039 GIVGVASVAV
+1039 GIVGEAAVAV

-1064 GSSASGSSMTNCY
+1064 GSSATGSSMTNCY

-1087 SAAEKTEAEM
+1087 SAAEKTEVEM
-1097 KSAAFVLALG
+1097 KSAAFVLTLG

-1113 TTPNQNDGY
+1113 TTPNQNKGY
-1122 PIFIWQ
+1122 PIFTWQ
-1128 GGTKPTIDPNEE
+1128 GGTKPTIDPDEE

-1163 TTTGENGSTITWSS
+1163 TTTGDNGSTITWSS
-1177 NNKTIITDVGIVTLP
+1177 NNKTIITDAGVVTLP
-1192 TEADVTVTL
+1192 TEADETVTL

-1206 KGSASQTRTFRV
+1206 KGHASQTRTFNI

-1241 LVPVYGTDTNV
+1241 LVPVYGADTNV
-1252 NKLLHSKLAA
+1252 NELLRSKLAA
-1262 AIEASGAAL
+1262 AIKASGAAL
-1271 KPADITVKL
+1271 KPEDITVRL
-1280 TNGGTNNRNS
+1280 TNGGKNNM
-1290 SDTTAYL
+1290 DQTDPTAYL
-1297 NAGEENNGAI
+1297 DASEENNGKI
-1307 TFYYNDPKTDTRKGE
+1307 TYYYNDPKTDSNHCAPM
-1322 TVVGAVFQ
+1322 VGVTFQ
-1330 LTSGAASVTHTMT
+1330 LSSGAASVEHAMQVVR
-1343 TIQIPWDA
+1343 IHWDV
-1351 DKVKADMQAQIA
+1351 DKVKAAMQAQIA
-1363 ESLTFDLIRGS
+1363 DNLTFDLIKGS
-1374 NTSEADITSDITLPY
+1374 NTSETDITSDLTLPY
-1389 HLDSD
+1389 HLDRD
-1394 WWCHFTWSSE
+1394 LWCHFTWSSA
-1404 NPAITIDKEKDQPT
+1404 NSAITIDEEKDQPT
-1418 INANGTGHVTPLAGN
+1418 IAANGTGHVTPLAVD
-1433 STGKITATI
+1433 STGKVTATI
-1442 IFNKTED
+1442 IFNKAED
-1449 GEPPITITK
+1449 EESPITITK
-1458 DFTLTVKSGSSVAED
+1458 DFTLTVKSGSSVAVD
-1473 QIKTALDLY
+1473 QIKAALDLY
-1482 TLDKLT
+1482 TLDKLS
-1488 YINPPKGKIDPNNVD
+1488 YIYLTDPFDPQNVLGD
-1503 DDIQLLIPRDL
+1503 VQLLRPRQL
-1514 GLDGKY
+1514 GLDGSEY
-1520 FSVEVEPDCDNV
+1520 SITVTSDSSYVQ
-1532 VVNGYQANILRDTGG
+1532 VNGYRANILPQLGQ
-1547 KTEVTLKVTITYK
+1547 KTAVQLTVTIKYK
-1560 NNPTIKASKTLPA
+1560 ANETISSSKTLT
-1573 IYLAQLTQAEIDR
+1573 IQLAPLSQETIDR
-1586 ERLLMT
+1586 EKRLIQ
-1592 KVKAALF
+1592 KVRAALF
-1599 DGIKDGN
+1599 DGMKGEN
-1606 TSPDAVTQ
+1606 TSPDAITKD
-1614 NLHAFKEVYLDENN
+1614 LHSFQEVYLDEN
-1628 DLVWVYHIDN
+1628 DELVWVYDVKEV
-1638 MTGKGIVPVDLPGYD
+1638 TGMGLVPGDIPGYN
-1653 PMGTYDGGPRTFKSS
+1653 PMAFYSGGWRTFRSS
-1668 NEAVITHENMQVTRP
+1668 NEAVITHESLHVNRP
-1683 AKTTKVTITCNLE
+1683 EQTTKVKVDCSLE
-1696 SERLARYWNL
+1696 SERFTRYWTQFTEAGNTTEAEKWK
-1706 FDFDEFKEFAQQV
+1706 DFAPQAM
-1719 TELELTVLGTN
+1719 ELELTVLGTS
-1730 VDADQAAADEVIALI
+1730 VDTDKAAADAVTALI

-1763 RTAYDDLTDPQKE
+1763 RDAYDKLTDPQ
-1776 LVTNADKL
+1776 
-1784 TAAETALAALK
+1784 
-1795 TDKAAADAVIALID
+1795 
-1809 DIPTPVTLESESKI
+1809 
-1823 TAARTAY
+1823 
-1830 DDLTDPQKE
+1830 Q
-1839 LVTNADKLTAAENA
+1839 
-1853 LAALKADKSAADA
+1853 
-1866 VIALIDEIP
+1866 
-1875 TPVTLESESKITAA
+1875 
-1889 RTAYDDLTDPQ
+1889 
-1900 RALVTNYN
+1900 ALVSNYD

-1934 KTLDY
+1934 KTLAY
-1939 ILSAVEDPDLGSTYG
+1939 ILSAVEDPNLGSTHG

-1962 RGKKSAPAWYSLYAS
+1962 RGKKSAPTWYSLYAS
-1977 NIADYLEEHGSFNK
+1977 NIADYLEEHGSFSK
-1991 RSTYT
+1991 RGTYT

-2007 DAANLKLNGTTYDL
+2007 DASNLKLHGTTYDL
-2021 TAKLLEKKTDG
+2021 TAKLLEKKADG
-2032 TYYAAA
+2032 NYYAAA

-2064 DAIVDHLLSIQRVT
+2064 DAIVDHLLSIQRET

-2102 SGYQSNDVVKAATD
+2102 ARYQSNAAVRAATD

-2159 SGTNVMKTLLRYA
+2159 SGANVMKNLLRYA
-2172 EENGSFVHDRS
+2172 EANGSFVHDRS

-2217 YDMRDAED
+2217 YDMRDAEN
-2225 LLPAASAADDVIALI
+2225 LLPASSAADDVIALI
-2240 DELSAVTDCKYT
+2240 DELGAVTDCKYA
-2252 TYLKLQAIASAYRN
+2252 TYLKLQAISSAYRN

-2511 TTGSGK
+2511 TSGSGK
-2517 VKPTLTVSDLG
+2517 VKPTLTTSDLG
-2528 TNVAFTFTP
+2528 TNMTFTFTP

-2598 NEGLFSGTSSVTFSP
+2598 SEGIFSGTSAVTFSP
-2613 NANMTRAMLVTVL
+2613 NASMTRAMLVTVL

-2635 SGRSGFVDVTRN
+2635 NGRSGFVDVTRN

-2667 NSTFSPNANVT
+2667 NLTFSPNANVT

-2687 RYAQYKRYNT
+2687 RYAQYKRYHI
-2697 SASESLTGFSDAA
+2697 SASASLTGFSDAA

-2728 VKGTA
+2728 VKGTD

>member
-1 MSKRILALLLA
+1 MSKRMVALLLA

-27 EPENGSRGK
+27 EPENNSLGTVR
-36 VHVIVENTTAAKDQ
+36 VIVENTTAKEGQD
-50 KLGTA
+50 LGTV
-55 GTCPWDGRLVERDV
+55 GTCPWAGKLVDTVV

-84 VTAAGYAVLDGDNRT
+84 VKETNESYAVLDSENKP
-99 VDDKSAYIASIN
+99 VDKDAAYIASIN
-111 GLAGGNYEEDESN
+111 GLAGGDYTEEENN

-137 GLNAYQA
+137 GLNAYQV
-144 GTGIVDGDEIR
+144 GTGIADGDEIR
-155 MVYTMDGG
+155 MMYSMTGG
-163 PDVGCN
+163 PDVGCT
-169 WNDPSTAL
+169 WDDPSTAL

-196 QYTLTLDA
+196 EYTLTLDD
-204 GSEAVT
+204 GSKAVT

-228 TYDAAQAGL
+228 TYDAMQAGL
-237 TRGDREATINVEAGD
+237 TRGNRKATIDVTAGD
-252 TLLVVVG
+252 TLLIVVG
-259 DKAWNS
+259 DQAWNS
-265 YQTTKGTVYT
+265 YQTIKKTVYT

-282 QGWDGET
+282 QGWDGKT
-289 ATQPAKGDGSVENP
+289 ATQPTKGDGSTEDP
-303 YQITSAEEL
+303 YQITSAAEL

-317 TVNARV
+317 NINTRV
-323 ANQGGYGSAAE
+323 ASQGGYGSAAE

-344 NDIDLNDQTWVP
+344 NDIDLNDQAWVP
-356 ISVVTSNT
+356 ISVVTDT
-364 AKKGYTGTFNGNGH
+364 TTRKGYTGTFDGQGH
-378 TISGLNAIVDPDTTD
+378 TISGLNAIVDPETNG
-393 AVGAALFGHVY
+393 AKGAALFGHVY
-404 GGTIKNLTVSGTATA
+404 GGTIKNLTVKGISNGKNYT
-419 AKYAAGIAGVLYSG
+419 AGIAAILFNG
-433 TISDCVSKVLVNCE
+433 TISDCTSDVTVNGARMI
-447 SNSGGITGNMN
+447 GGITGYMSNA
-458 VPTTGDVCKIVNCGN
+458 DCKLIRCANT
-473 EGNIDSSY
+473 GNI
-481 TGRGTNIGGICGS
+481 TGNDTGAVGGVCGTAN
-494 MSKGEITGSYN
+494 KGEINACYNSGTVTCTGNRRQTGGIAASGAAKITDCYN
-505 TGAVSTG
+505 TGNVVTNTTKSKQV
-512 GMRAIGGIAGSAG
+512 GGIAGYYSG
-525 GDVTN
+525 TSLSN
-530 CYNTGRVSTSN
+530 CYNTGAITASSN
-541 SSGQQTGGIV
+541 VGAILGGGGRGI
-551 GMFSGTALTNCYNT
+551 
-565 GTVTAPEY
+565 E
-573 DPIVGKSSGAAY
+573 
-585 ANCYYI
+585 NCYY
-591 DETGTDENENALSAA
+591 DNAGTDANEATTALPAA
-606 DINTARFAAKLGAA
+606 DINTARFATKLGAA

-647 ADAVVTLTPAA
+647 EDAVVTLTPAA
-658 QTAAGETNVFLL
+658 QTAAGEKNVFLL

-682 SGRADATD
+682 SGRADASG

-700 VSLPAAQAYTVSFN
+700 IELPAAQAHRVWFN
-714 VTDENG
+714 VMDEESREK
-720 DAVIGYTVEVKS
+720 ITGYTVEVKS

-737 SAGEDGNYSL
+737 PAGEDGKYSL

-766 EFTVTTTD
+766 EFNVTKTD

-781 AKPGA
+781 ARPGA
-786 WDGTTEQPT
+786 WDGTTTEQPE
-795 QVDGVYQIANAKQL
+795 QVNGVYQIANAKQL

-821 RSLCAVLISD
+821 RSLRAVLISD

-839 SNEWTPIQDEISGYG
+839 SNEWTPIQDGISGYG

-862 YTGTFDGQ
+862 YTGMFDGK

-904 NVGAICKSTYGDIE
+904 NVGAICKTTYGDIE
-918 SCVNYATI
+918 SCVSYATI
-926 TVDGKR
+926 TVDGQR
-932 TGGIAGIVYP
+932 TGGIAGLVYA
-942 GGSITNCVNYGAVT
+942 GGSITNCINYGAIT
-956 STYTTPSLWAD
+956 STYATSSLAPD
-967 AKEAY
+967 AKKAY
-972 IGGIVGYTYV
+972 IGGIVGYAYV
-982 PVEACANFGEV
+982 RVETCANFGEV

-998 GIGCVGGITGYARVG
+998 GISCVGGIAGYARVG
-1013 YNAAADSAYLLNCYN
+1013 YEAEAGSAYLLNCYN
-1028 TGAVSAANKTG
+1028 TGAVSAASKTG
-1039 GIVGVASVAV
+1039 GIVGEAAVAV

-1064 GSSASGSSMTNCY
+1064 GSSATGSSMTNCY
-1077 YLTGSCTDGG
+1077 YLTDSCTDGG
-1087 SAAEKTEAEM
+1087 RAAEKTEAEM
-1097 KSAAFVLALG
+1097 KSAAFVLTLG

-1113 TTPNQNDGY
+1113 TTPNRNKGY
-1122 PIFIWQ
+1122 PIFTWQ
-1128 GGTKPTIDPNEE
+1128 GGTKPTIDPDEE

-1163 TTTGENGSTITWSS
+1163 TTTGDNGSTITWSS
-1177 NNKTIITDVGIVTLP
+1177 NNKTIITDAGVVTLP
-1192 TEADVTVTL
+1192 TKADKTVTL

-1206 KGSASQTRTFRV
+1206 KGHASQTRTFCI

-1241 LVPVYGTDTNV
+1241 LVPVYGADTNV
-1252 NKLLHSKLAA
+1252 NELLRSKLAA
-1262 AIEASGAAL
+1262 AIKASGAAL
-1271 KPADITVKL
+1271 KPEDITVRL
-1280 TNGGTNNRNS
+1280 TNGGKNNM
-1290 SDTTAYL
+1290 DQTDPTAYL
-1297 NAGEENNGAI
+1297 DASEENNGKI
-1307 TFYYNDPKTDTRKGE
+1307 TYYYNDPKTDSNHCAPM
-1322 TVVGAVFQ
+1322 VGVTFQ
-1330 LTSGAASVTHTMT
+1330 LSSGAASVEHAMQVVR
-1343 TIQIPWDA
+1343 IHWDV
-1351 DKVKADMQAQIA
+1351 DKVKAAMQAQIA
-1363 ESLTFDLIRGS
+1363 DNLTFDLIKGS
-1374 NTSEADITSDITLPY
+1374 NTSETDITSDLTLPY
-1389 HLDSD
+1389 HLDRD
-1394 WWCHFTWSSE
+1394 LWCHFTWSSA
-1404 NPAITIDKEKDQPT
+1404 NSAITIDEEKDQPT
-1418 INANGTGHVTPLAGN
+1418 IAANGTGHVTPLAVD
-1433 STGKITATI
+1433 STGKVTATI
-1442 IFNKTED
+1442 IFNKAED
-1449 GEPPITITK
+1449 EESPITITK
-1458 DFTLTVKSGSSVAED
+1458 DFTLTVKSGSSVAVD
-1473 QIKTALDLY
+1473 QIKAALDLY
-1482 TLDKLT
+1482 TLDKLS
-1488 YINPPKGKIDPNNVD
+1488 YIYLTDPFDPQNVLGD
-1503 DDIQLLIPRDL
+1503 VQLLRPKKL
-1514 GLDGKY
+1514 GLDGSEY
-1520 FSVEVEPDCDNV
+1520 SITVTSDSSYVQ
-1532 VVNGYQANILRDTGG
+1532 VNGYRANILPRLGQ
-1547 KTEVTLKVTITYK
+1547 KTAVQLTVTIKYK
-1560 NNPTIKASKTLPA
+1560 ANETISDSKTLT
-1573 IYLAQLTQAEIDR
+1573 IQLVPLSQETIDR
-1586 ERLLMT
+1586 EKLLIQ
-1592 KVKAALF
+1592 KVRAALF
-1599 DGIKDGN
+1599 DGMKGEN
-1606 TSPDAVTQ
+1606 TSPDAITKD
-1614 NLHAFKEVYLDENN
+1614 LHSFQEVYLDENN
-1628 DLVWVYHIDN
+1628 ELVWVYDVKEV
-1638 MTGKGIVPVDLPGYD
+1638 TGMGLVPGDIPGYN
-1653 PMGTYDGGPRTFKSS
+1653 PMAFYSGGWRTFRSS
-1668 NEAVITHENMQVTRP
+1668 NEAVITHESLHVNRP
-1683 AKTTKVTITCNLE
+1683 EQTTKVKVDCSLE
-1696 SERLARYWNL
+1696 SERFTRYWTQFTEAGNTTEAEKWK
-1706 FDFDEFKEFAQQV
+1706 DFAPQAM
-1719 TELELTVLGTN
+1719 ELELTVLGTS
-1730 VDADQAAADEVIALI
+1730 VD
-1745 DDIPTPVTL
+1745 
-1754 ESESKITAA
+1754 
-1763 RTAYDDLTDPQKE
+1763 
-1776 LVTNADKL
+1776 
-1784 TAAETALAALK
+1784 

-1823 TAARTAY
+1823 TAARDAY
-1830 DDLTDPQKE
+1830 DKLTDPQ
-1839 LVTNADKLTAAENA
+1839 
-1853 LAALKADKSAADA
+1853 
-1866 VIALIDEIP
+1866 
-1875 TPVTLESESKITAA
+1875 
-1889 RTAYDDLTDPQ
+1889 Q
-1900 RALVTNYN
+1900 ALVSNYD

-1934 KTLDY
+1934 KTLAY
-1939 ILSAVEDPDLGSTYG
+1939 ILSAVEDPNLGSTHG

-1977 NIADYLEEHGSFNK
+1977 NIADYLEEHGSFSK
-1991 RSTYT
+1991 RGTYT

-2007 DAANLKLNGTTYDL
+2007 DASNLKLHGTTYDL
-2021 TAKLLEKKTDG
+2021 TAKLLEKKADG
-2032 TYYAAA
+2032 NYYAAA

-2064 DAIVDHLLSIQRVT
+2064 DAIVDHLLSIRRET

-2102 SGYQSNDVVKAATD
+2102 ARYQSNAAVRAATD

-2159 SGTNVMKTLLRYA
+2159 SGANVMKNLLRYA
-2172 EENGSFVHDRS
+2172 EANGSFVHDRS

-2217 YDMRDAED
+2217 YDMRDAEN
-2225 LLPAASAADDVIALI
+2225 LLPASSAADDVIALI
-2240 DELSAVTDCKYT
+2240 DELGAVTDCKYA

-2511 TTGSGK
+2511 TSGSGK
-2517 VKPTLTVSDLG
+2517 VKPTLTTSDLG
-2528 TNVAFTFTP
+2528 TNVTFTFTP

-2598 NEGLFSGTSSVTFSP
+2598 SEGIFSGTSAVTFSP
-2613 NANMTRAMLVTVL
+2613 NASMTRAMLVTVL

-2635 SGRSGFVDVTRN
+2635 NGRSGFVDVTRN

-2667 NSTFSPNANVT
+2667 NLTFSPNANVT

-2687 RYAQYKRYNT
+2687 RYAQYKRYHI
-2697 SASESLTGFSDAA
+2697 SASASLTGFSDAT

-2728 VKGTA
+2728 VKGTD

>member
-1 MSKRILALLLA
+1 MSKRMVALLLA

-27 EPENGSRGK
+27 EPENNSLGT
-36 VHVIVENTTAAKDQ
+36 VHVIVENMTAAKDQ
-50 KLGTA
+50 DLGTV
-55 GTCPWDGRLVERDV
+55 GTCPWDGKLVDTVV

-84 VTAAGYAVLDGDNRT
+84 VKKTNESYAVLDGENKP
-99 VDDKSAYIASIN
+99 VDKDTAYIASIN
-111 GLAGGNYEEDESN
+111 GLAGGDYTEEENN

-137 GLNAYQA
+137 GLNAYQV
-144 GTGIVDGDEIR
+144 GTGIADGDEIR
-155 MVYTMDGG
+155 MMYSMTGG
-163 PDVGCN
+163 PDVGYT

-196 QYTLTLDA
+196 EYTLTLDD
-204 GSEAVT
+204 GSKAVT

-228 TYDAAQAGL
+228 TYDAMQAGL
-237 TRGDREATINVEAGD
+237 TRGNRKATIDVTAGD
-252 TLLVVVG
+252 TLLIVVG
-259 DKAWNS
+259 DQAWNS
-265 YQTTKGTVYT
+265 YQTIKKTVYT

-289 ATQPAKGDGSVENP
+289 ATKPTKGDGSTEDP
-303 YQITSAEEL
+303 YQITSAAEL

-317 TVNARV
+317 NINTRV
-323 ANQGGYGSAAE
+323 ASQGGYGSAAE

-344 NDIDLNDQTWVP
+344 NDIDLNDQEWVP
-356 ISVVTSNT
+356 ISVVTST
-364 AKKGYTGTFNGNGH
+364 TTRKGYTGTFDGQGH
-378 TISGLNAIVDPDTTD
+378 TISGLNAIVDPETNG
-393 AVGAALFGHVY
+393 AKGAALFGHVY
-404 GGTIKNLTVSGTATA
+404 GGTIKNLTVKGISNGENYT
-419 AKYAAGIAGVLYSG
+419 AGIAAILFNG
-433 TISDCVSKVLVNCE
+433 TISDCTSDVTVNGARMI
-447 SNSGGITGNMN
+447 GGITGYMSN
-458 VPTTGDVCKIVNCGN
+458 DDCKLIRCANT
-473 EGNIDSSY
+473 GNI
-481 TGRGTNIGGICGS
+481 TGNDTGAVGGVCGTAN
-494 MSKGEITGSYN
+494 KGEINACYNSGTVTCTGNKRQTGGIAAFGAAKITDCYN
-505 TGAVSTG
+505 TGNVVTNTTKSKQV
-512 GMRAIGGIAGSAG
+512 GGIVGYYSG
-525 GDVTN
+525 TSLSN
-530 CYNTGRVSTSN
+530 CYNTGAITASSN
-541 SSGQQTGGIV
+541 VGAILGGGGSGIE
-551 GMFSGTALTNCYNT
+551 NCYYDNT
-565 GTVTAPEY
+565 GTDANEATTALP
-573 DPIVGKSSGAAY
+573 V
-585 ANCYYI
+585 
-591 DETGTDENENALSAA
+591 A
-606 DINTARFAAKLGAA
+606 DINTARFATKLGAA

-647 ADAVVTLTPAA
+647 EDAVVTLTPAA
-658 QTAAGETNVFLL
+658 QTAAGEKNVFLL

-682 SGRADATD
+682 SGRADASG

-700 VSLPAAQAYTVSFN
+700 IELPAAQAYRVWFN
-714 VTDENG
+714 VMDKESGEKIT
-720 DAVIGYTVEVKS
+720 GYTVEVKS

-737 SAGEDGNYSL
+737 PAGEDGKYSL
-747 YAGKYTYTVSASG
+747 YAGKYAYTVSASG

-766 EFTVTTTD
+766 EFIVTKTD

-781 AKPGA
+781 ARPGA
-786 WDGTTEQPT
+786 WDGTTEQPE
-795 QVDGVYQIANAKQL
+795 QVNGVYQIANAKQL

-839 SNEWTPIQDEISGYG
+839 SNKWTPIQDDISGYG

-862 YTGTFDGQ
+862 YTGTFDGK

-904 NVGAICKSTYGDIE
+904 NVGAICKTTYGNIE
-918 SCVNYATI
+918 SCVSYATI
-926 TVDGKR
+926 TVNEKR
-932 TGGIAGIVYP
+932 TGGIAGLVYA
-942 GGSITNCVNYGAVT
+942 GGSITNCINYGAIT
-956 STYTTPSLWAD
+956 STYATSSLAPK

-972 IGGIVGYTYV
+972 IGGIVGYAYV
-982 PVEACANFGEV
+982 RVETCANFGEV

-998 GIGCVGGITGYARVG
+998 GISCVGGIAGYARVG
-1013 YNAAADSAYLLNCYN
+1013 YGAEAGSAYLLNCYN
-1028 TGAVSAANKTG
+1028 TGAVSAASKTG
-1039 GIVGVASVAV
+1039 GIVGEAAVAV

-1064 GSSASGSSMTNCY
+1064 GSSATGSSMTNCY

-1087 SAAEKTEAEM
+1087 SAAEKTEVEM
-1097 KSAAFVLALG
+1097 KSAAFVLTLG

-1113 TTPNQNDGY
+1113 TTPNQNKGY
-1122 PIFIWQ
+1122 PIFTWQ
-1128 GGTKPTIDPNEE
+1128 GGTKPTIDPDEE

-1163 TTTGENGSTITWSS
+1163 TTTGDNGSTITWSS
-1177 NNKTIITDVGIVTLP
+1177 NNKTIITDAGVVTLP
-1192 TEADVTVTL
+1192 TEADETVTL

-1206 KGSASQTRTFRV
+1206 KGHASQTRTFNI

-1241 LVPVYGTDTNV
+1241 LVPVYGADTNV
-1252 NKLLHSKLAA
+1252 NELLRSKLAA
-1262 AIEASGAAL
+1262 AIKASGAAL
-1271 KPADITVKL
+1271 KPEDITVRL
-1280 TNGGTNNRNS
+1280 TNGGKNNM
-1290 SDTTAYL
+1290 DQTDPTAYL
-1297 NAGEENNGAI
+1297 DASEENNGKI
-1307 TFYYNDPKTDTRKGE
+1307 TYYYNDPKTDSNHCAPM
-1322 TVVGAVFQ
+1322 VGVTFQ
-1330 LTSGAASVTHTMT
+1330 LSSGAASVEHAMQVVR
-1343 TIQIPWDA
+1343 IHWDV
-1351 DKVKADMQAQIA
+1351 DKVKAAMQAQIA
-1363 ESLTFDLIRGS
+1363 DNLTFDLIKGS
-1374 NTSEADITSDITLPY
+1374 NTIETDITSDLTLPY
-1389 HLDSD
+1389 HLDRD
-1394 WWCHFTWSSE
+1394 LWCHFTWSSA
-1404 NPAITIDKEKDQPT
+1404 NSAITIDEEKDQPT
-1418 INANGTGHVTPLAGN
+1418 IAANGTGHVTPLAVD
-1433 STGKITATI
+1433 STGKVTATI
-1442 IFNKTED
+1442 IFNKAED
-1449 GEPPITITK
+1449 EESPITITK
-1458 DFTLTVKSGSSVAED
+1458 DFTLTVKSGSSVAVD
-1473 QIKTALDLY
+1473 QIKAALDLY
-1482 TLDKLT
+1482 TLDKLS
-1488 YINPPKGKIDPNNVD
+1488 YIYLTDPFDPQNVLGD
-1503 DDIQLLIPRDL
+1503 VQLLRPRQL
-1514 GLDGKY
+1514 GLDGSEY
-1520 FSVEVEPDCDNV
+1520 SITVTSDSSYVQ
-1532 VVNGYQANILRDTGG
+1532 VNGYRANILPQLGQ
-1547 KTEVTLKVTITYK
+1547 KTAVQLTVTIKYK
-1560 NNPTIKASKTLPA
+1560 ANETISSSKTLT
-1573 IYLAQLTQAEIDR
+1573 IQLAPLSQETIDR
-1586 ERLLMT
+1586 EKRLIQ
-1592 KVKAALF
+1592 KVRAALF
-1599 DGIKDGN
+1599 DGMKGEN
-1606 TSPDAVTQ
+1606 TSPDAITKD
-1614 NLHAFKEVYLDENN
+1614 LHSFQEVYLDEN
-1628 DLVWVYHIDN
+1628 DELVWVYDVKEV
-1638 MTGKGIVPVDLPGYD
+1638 TGMGLVPGDIPGYN
-1653 PMGTYDGGPRTFKSS
+1653 PMAFYSGGWRTFRSS
-1668 NEAVITHENMQVTRP
+1668 NEAVITHESLHVNRP
-1683 AKTTKVTITCNLE
+1683 EQTTKVKVDCSLE
-1696 SERLARYWNL
+1696 SERFTRYWTQFTEAGNTTEAEKWK
-1706 FDFDEFKEFAQQV
+1706 DFAPQAM
-1719 TELELTVLGTN
+1719 ELELTVLGTS
-1730 VDADQAAADEVIALI
+1730 VD
-1745 DDIPTPVTL
+1745 
-1754 ESESKITAA
+1754 
-1763 RTAYDDLTDPQKE
+1763 
-1776 LVTNADKL
+1776 
-1784 TAAETALAALK
+1784 

-1823 TAARTAY
+1823 TAARDAY
-1830 DDLTDPQKE
+1830 DKLTDPQ
-1839 LVTNADKLTAAENA
+1839 
-1853 LAALKADKSAADA
+1853 
-1866 VIALIDEIP
+1866 
-1875 TPVTLESESKITAA
+1875 
-1889 RTAYDDLTDPQ
+1889 Q
-1900 RALVTNYN
+1900 ALVSNYD

-1934 KTLDY
+1934 KTLAY
-1939 ILSAVEDPDLGSTYG
+1939 ILSAVEDPNLGSTHG

-1962 RGKKSAPAWYSLYAS
+1962 RGKKSAPTWYSLYAS
-1977 NIADYLEEHGSFNK
+1977 NIADYLEEHGSFSK
-1991 RSTYT
+1991 RGTYT

-2007 DAANLKLNGTTYDL
+2007 DASNLKLHGTTYDL
-2021 TAKLLEKKTDG
+2021 TAKLLEKKADG
-2032 TYYAAA
+2032 NYYAAA

-2064 DAIVDHLLSIQRVT
+2064 DAIVDHLLSIQRET

-2102 SGYQSNDVVKAATD
+2102 ARYQSNAAVRAATD

-2159 SGTNVMKTLLRYA
+2159 SGANVMKNLLRYA
-2172 EENGSFVHDRS
+2172 EANGSFVHDRS

-2217 YDMRDAED
+2217 YDMRDAEN
-2225 LLPAASAADDVIALI
+2225 LLPASSAADDVIALI
-2240 DELSAVTDCKYT
+2240 DELGAVTDCKYA

-2511 TTGSGK
+2511 TSGSGK
-2517 VKPTLTVSDLG
+2517 VKPTLTTSDLG
-2528 TNVAFTFTP
+2528 TNMTFTFTP

-2598 NEGLFSGTSSVTFSP
+2598 SEGIFSGTSAVTFSP
-2613 NANMTRAMLVTVL
+2613 NASMTRAMLVTVL

-2635 SGRSGFVDVTRN
+2635 NGRSGFVDVTRN

-2667 NSTFSPNANVT
+2667 NLTFSPNANVT

-2687 RYAQYKRYNT
+2687 RYAQYKRYHI
-2697 SASESLTGFSDAA
+2697 SASASLTGFSDAA

-2728 VKGTA
+2728 VKGTD

>member
-1 MSKRILALLLA
+1 MSKRMVALLLA

-27 EPENGSRGK
+27 EPENNSLGTVR
-36 VHVIVENTTAAKDQ
+36 VIVENTTAAEGQD
-50 KLGTA
+50 LGTV
-55 GTCPWDGRLVERDV
+55 GICPWAGRLVDTKV

-84 VTAAGYAVLDGDNRT
+84 VKRTNESYAVLDGENKP
-99 VDDKSAYIASIN
+99 VDKDAAYIASIN
-111 GLAGGNYEEDESN
+111 GLAGGDYTEEENN

-137 GLNAYQA
+137 GLNAYQV
-144 GTGIVDGDEIR
+144 GTGIADGDEIR
-155 MVYTMDGG
+155 MMYSMTGG
-163 PDVGCN
+163 PDVGCT
-169 WNDPSTAL
+169 WDDPSTAL

-196 QYTLTLDA
+196 EYTLTLDD
-204 GSEAVT
+204 GSKAVT

-228 TYDAAQAGL
+228 TYDAMQAGL
-237 TRGDREATINVEAGD
+237 TRGNRKATIDVTAGD
-252 TLLVVVG
+252 TLLIVVG

-265 YQTTKGTVYT
+265 YQTIKKTVYT

-282 QGWDGET
+282 QGWDGKT
-289 ATQPAKGDGSVENP
+289 ATQPTKGNGSTEDP
-303 YQITSAEEL
+303 YQITSAAEL

-317 TVNARV
+317 NINTRV
-323 ANQGGYGSAAE
+323 ASQGGYGSAAE

-344 NDIDLNDQTWVP
+344 NDIDLNDQAWVP
-356 ISVVTSNT
+356 ISVVTDT
-364 AKKGYTGTFNGNGH
+364 TTRKGYTGTFDGQGH
-378 TISGLNAIVDPDTTD
+378 TISGLNAIVDPETSG
-393 AVGAALFGHVY
+393 AKGAALFGHVY
-404 GGTIKNLTVSGTATA
+404 GGTIKNLTVKGISNGENYT
-419 AKYAAGIAGVLYSG
+419 AGIAAILFNG
-433 TISDCVSKVLVNCE
+433 TISDCTSDVTVNGARMI
-447 SNSGGITGNMN
+447 GGITGCMSNA
-458 VPTTGDVCKIVNCGN
+458 DCKLIRCANT
-473 EGNIDSSY
+473 GNI
-481 TGRGTNIGGICGS
+481 TGNDTGAVGGVCGTAN
-494 MSKGEITGSYN
+494 KGEINACYNSGTVTCTGNKRQTGGIAAFGAAKITDCYN
-505 TGAVSTG
+505 TGNVVTNTTKSKQV
-512 GMRAIGGIAGSAG
+512 GGIVGYYSG
-525 GDVTN
+525 TSLSN
-530 CYNTGRVSTSN
+530 CYNTGAITASSN
-541 SSGQQTGGIV
+541 VGAILGGGGSGI
-551 GMFSGTALTNCYNT
+551 
-565 GTVTAPEY
+565 E
-573 DPIVGKSSGAAY
+573 
-585 ANCYYI
+585 NCYY
-591 DETGTDENENALSAA
+591 DNAGTDANEATTALPAA
-606 DINTARFAAKLGAA
+606 DINTARFATKLGAA

-647 ADAVVTLTPAA
+647 EDAVVTLTPAA
-658 QTAAGETNVFLL
+658 QTAAGEKNVFLL

-682 SGRADATD
+682 SGRADASG

-700 VSLPAAQAYTVSFN
+700 IELPAAQAHRVWFN
-714 VTDENG
+714 VMDEESREK
-720 DAVIGYTVEVKS
+720 ITGYTVEVKS

-737 SAGEDGNYSL
+737 PAGEDGKYSL

-766 EFTVTTTD
+766 EFTVTKTD

-781 AKPGA
+781 ARPGA
-786 WDGTTEQPT
+786 WDGTTTEQPE
-795 QVDGVYQIANAKQL
+795 QVNGVYQIANAKQL

-821 RSLCAVLISD
+821 RSLRAVLISD

-839 SNEWTPIQDEISGYG
+839 SNEWTPIQDGISGYG

-862 YTGTFDGQ
+862 YTGMFDGK

-904 NVGAICKSTYGDIE
+904 NVGAICKTTYGDIE
-918 SCVNYATI
+918 SCVSYATI
-926 TVDGKR
+926 TVDGQR
-932 TGGIAGIVYP
+932 TGGIAGLVYA
-942 GGSITNCVNYGAVT
+942 GGSITNCINYGAIT
-956 STYTTPSLWAD
+956 STYATSSLAPK

-972 IGGIVGYTYV
+972 IGGIVGYAYV
-982 PVEACANFGEV
+982 RVETCANFGEV

-998 GIGCVGGITGYARVG
+998 GISCVGGIAGYARVG
-1013 YNAAADSAYLLNCYN
+1013 YGAEAGSAYLLNCYN
-1028 TGAVSAANKTG
+1028 TGAVSAASKTG
-1039 GIVGVASVAV
+1039 GIVGEAAVAV

-1064 GSSASGSSMTNCY
+1064 GSSATGSSMTNCY
-1077 YLTGSCTDGG
+1077 YRTGSCTDGG
-1087 SAAEKTEAEM
+1087 GAAEKTEAEM
-1097 KSAAFVLALG
+1097 KSAAFALTLG

-1113 TTPNQNDGY
+1113 TTPNRNKGY
-1122 PIFIWQ
+1122 PIFTWQ
-1128 GGTKPTIDPNEE
+1128 GGTKPTIDPDEE

-1163 TTTGENGSTITWSS
+1163 TTTGDNGSTITWSS
-1177 NNKTIITDVGIVTLP
+1177 NNKTIITDAGVVTLP
-1192 TEADVTVTL
+1192 TKADETVTL

-1206 KGSASQTRTFRV
+1206 KGHASQTRTFCI

-1236 SLPKS
+1236 RLPKS
-1241 LVPVYGTDTNV
+1241 LVPVYGADTNV
-1252 NKLLHSKLAA
+1252 NELLRSKLAA
-1262 AIEASGAAL
+1262 AIKASGAAL
-1271 KPADITVKL
+1271 KPEDITVRL
-1280 TNGGTNNRNS
+1280 TNGGKNNM
-1290 SDTTAYL
+1290 DQTDPTAYL
-1297 NAGEENNGAI
+1297 DASEENNGKI
-1307 TFYYNDPKTDTRKGE
+1307 TYYYNDPKTDSNHCAPM
-1322 TVVGAVFQ
+1322 VGVTFQ
-1330 LTSGAASVTHTMT
+1330 LSSGAASVEHAMQVVR
-1343 TIQIPWDA
+1343 IHWDV
-1351 DKVKADMQAQIA
+1351 DKVKAAMQAQIA
-1363 ESLTFDLIRGS
+1363 DNLTFDLIKGS
-1374 NTSEADITSDITLPY
+1374 NTSEEDITSDLTLPY
-1389 HLDSD
+1389 HLDRD
-1394 WWCHFTWSSE
+1394 LWCHFTWSSA
-1404 NPAITIDKEKDQPT
+1404 NSAITIDEEKDQPT
-1418 INANGTGHVTPLAGN
+1418 IAANGTGHVTPLAVD
-1433 STGKITATI
+1433 STGKVTATI
-1442 IFNKTED
+1442 IFNKAED
-1449 GEPPITITK
+1449 EESPITITK
-1458 DFTLTVKSGSSVAED
+1458 DFTLTVKSGSSVAVD
-1473 QIKTALDLY
+1473 QIKAALDLY
-1482 TLDKLT
+1482 TLDKLS
-1488 YINPPKGKIDPNNVD
+1488 YIYLTDTFDPQNVLGD
-1503 DDIQLLIPRDL
+1503 VQLLRPRQL
-1514 GLDGKY
+1514 GLDGSEY
-1520 FSVEVEPDCDNV
+1520 SITVTSDSSYVQ
-1532 VVNGYQANILRDTGG
+1532 VNSYRANILPQLGQ
-1547 KTEVTLKVTITYK
+1547 KTAVKLTVTIKYK
-1560 NNPTIKASKTLPA
+1560 ANETISSSKPLTIK
-1573 IYLAQLTQAEIDR
+1573 LAPLSQETIDR
-1586 ERLLMT
+1586 EKLLIQ
-1592 KVKAALF
+1592 KVRAALF
-1599 DGIKDGN
+1599 DGMKGEN
-1606 TSPDAVTQ
+1606 TSPDAITKD
-1614 NLHAFKEVYLDENN
+1614 LHSFQEVYLDENN
-1628 DLVWVYHIDN
+1628 ELVWVYDVKEV
-1638 MTGKGIVPVDLPGYD
+1638 TGMGLVPGDIPGYD
-1653 PMGTYDGGPRTFKSS
+1653 PMAFYSGGWRTFRSS
-1668 NEAVITHENMQVTRP
+1668 NEAVITHESLHVNRP
-1683 AKTTKVTITCNLE
+1683 EQTTKVKVDCSLE
-1696 SERLARYWNL
+1696 SERFTRYWTQFTEAGNTTEAEKWK
-1706 FDFDEFKEFAQQV
+1706 DFAPQAM
-1719 TELELTVLGTN
+1719 ELELTVLGTS
-1730 VDADQAAADEVIALI
+1730 VD
-1745 DDIPTPVTL
+1745 
-1754 ESESKITAA
+1754 
-1763 RTAYDDLTDPQKE
+1763 
-1776 LVTNADKL
+1776 
-1784 TAAETALAALK
+1784 

-1823 TAARTAY
+1823 TAARDAY
-1830 DDLTDPQKE
+1830 DKLTDPQ
-1839 LVTNADKLTAAENA
+1839 
-1853 LAALKADKSAADA
+1853 
-1866 VIALIDEIP
+1866 
-1875 TPVTLESESKITAA
+1875 
-1889 RTAYDDLTDPQ
+1889 Q
-1900 RALVTNYN
+1900 ALVSNYK

-1934 KTLDY
+1934 KTLAY
-1939 ILSAVEDPDLGSTYG
+1939 ILSAVEDPDLGSTHG

-1977 NIADYLEEHGSFNK
+1977 NIADYLEEHGSFSK
-1991 RSTYT
+1991 RGTYT

-2007 DAANLKLNGTTYDL
+2007 DASNLKLHGTTYDL
-2021 TAKLLEKKTDG
+2021 TAKLLEKKADG
-2032 TYYAAA
+2032 NYYAAA

-2064 DAIVDHLLSIQRVT
+2064 DAIVDHLLSIRRET

-2102 SGYQSNDVVKAATD
+2102 ARYQSNAAVRAATD

-2159 SGTNVMKTLLRYA
+2159 SGANVMKNLLRYA
-2172 EENGSFVHDRS
+2172 EANGSFVHDRS

-2217 YDMRDAED
+2217 YDMRDAEN
-2225 LLPAASAADDVIALI
+2225 LLPASSAADDVIALI
-2240 DELSAVTDCKYT
+2240 DELGAVTDCKYA

-2511 TTGSGK
+2511 TSGSGK
-2517 VKPTLTVSDLG
+2517 VKPTLTTSDLG
-2528 TNVAFTFTP
+2528 TNVTFTFTP

-2598 NEGLFSGTSSVTFSP
+2598 SEGIFSGTSAVTFSP
-2613 NANMTRAMLVTVL
+2613 NASMTRAMLVTVL

-2635 SGRSGFVDVTRN
+2635 NGRSGFVDVTRN

-2667 NSTFSPNANVT
+2667 NLTFSPNANVT

-2687 RYAQYKRYNT
+2687 RYAQYKRYHI
-2697 SASESLTGFSDAA
+2697 SASASLTGFSDAA

-2728 VKGTA
+2728 VKGTD

>member
-1 MSKRILALLLA
+1 MSKRMVALLLA

-27 EPENGSRGK
+27 EPENNSLGTVR
-36 VHVIVENTTAAKDQ
+36 VIVENMTAAKGQD
-50 KLGTA
+50 LGTV
-55 GTCPWDGRLVERDV
+55 GTCPWAGKLVDTDV

-84 VTAAGYAVLDGDNRT
+84 VKKTNESYAVLDGENKP
-99 VDDKSAYIASIN
+99 VDKDAAYIASIN
-111 GLAGGNYEEDESN
+111 GLAGGDYTEEENN

-137 GLNAYQA
+137 GLNAYQV
-144 GTGIVDGDEIR
+144 GTGIADGDEIR
-155 MVYTMDGG
+155 MMYSMTGG
-163 PDVGCN
+163 PDVGYT

-196 QYTLTLDA
+196 EYTLTLDD
-204 GSEAVT
+204 GSKAVT

-228 TYDAAQAGL
+228 TYDAMQAGL
-237 TRGDREATINVEAGD
+237 TRGNRKATIDVTAGD
-252 TLLVVVG
+252 TLLIVVG
-259 DKAWNS
+259 DQAWNS
-265 YQTTKGTVYT
+265 YQTIKKTVYT

-282 QGWDGET
+282 QGWDGEPD
-289 ATQPAKGDGSVENP
+289 QPKKGNGSTEDP
-303 YQITSAEEL
+303 YQITSAAEL

-317 TVNARV
+317 NINTRV
-323 ANQGGYGSAAE
+323 ASQGGYGSAAE

-344 NDIDLNDQTWVP
+344 NDIDLNDQAWVP
-356 ISVVTSNT
+356 ISVVTSTT
-364 AKKGYTGTFNGNGH
+364 ARKGYTGTFDGRGH
-378 TISGLNAIVDPDTTD
+378 TISGLNAIVDPETNG
-393 AVGAALFGHVY
+393 AKGAALFGHVY
-404 GGTIKNLTVSGTATA
+404 GGTIKNLTVKGISNGENYT
-419 AKYAAGIAGVLYSG
+419 AGIAAILFNG
-433 TISDCVSKVLVNCE
+433 TISDCTSDVTVNGARMI
-447 SNSGGITGNMN
+447 GGITGYMSN
-458 VPTTGDVCKIVNCGN
+458 DDCKLIRCANT
-473 EGNIDSSY
+473 GNI
-481 TGRGTNIGGICGS
+481 TGNDTGAVGGVCGTAN
-494 MSKGEITGSYN
+494 KGEINACYNSGTVTCTGNKRQTGGIAAFGAAKITDCYN
-505 TGAVSTG
+505 TGNVVTNTTKSKQV
-512 GMRAIGGIAGSAG
+512 GGIVGYYSG
-525 GDVTN
+525 TSLSN
-530 CYNTGRVSTSN
+530 CYNTGAITASSN
-541 SSGQQTGGIV
+541 VGAILGGGGSGIE
-551 GMFSGTALTNCYNT
+551 NCYYDNT
-565 GTVTAPEY
+565 GTDANEATTALP
-573 DPIVGKSSGAAY
+573 V
-585 ANCYYI
+585 
-591 DETGTDENENALSAA
+591 A
-606 DINTARFAAKLGAA
+606 DINTARFATKLGAA

-647 ADAVVTLTPAA
+647 EDAVVTLTPAA
-658 QTAAGETNVFLL
+658 QTAAGEKNVFLL

-682 SGRADATD
+682 SGRADASG

-700 VSLPAAQAYTVSFN
+700 IELPAAQAYRVWFN
-714 VTDENG
+714 VMDKESGEKIT
-720 DAVIGYTVEVKS
+720 GYTVEVKS

-737 SAGEDGNYSL
+737 PAGEDGKYSL
-747 YAGKYTYTVSASG
+747 YAGKYAYTVSASG

-766 EFTVTTTD
+766 EFIVTKTD

-781 AKPGA
+781 ARPGA
-786 WDGTTEQPT
+786 WDGTTEQPE
-795 QVDGVYQIANAKQL
+795 QVNGVYQIANAKQL

-839 SNEWTPIQDEISGYG
+839 SNKWTPIQDDISGYG

-862 YTGTFDGQ
+862 YTGTFDGK

-904 NVGAICKSTYGDIE
+904 NVGAICKTTYGNIE
-918 SCVNYATI
+918 SCVSYATI
-926 TVDGKR
+926 TVNEKR
-932 TGGIAGIVYP
+932 TGGIAGLVYA
-942 GGSITNCVNYGAVT
+942 GGSITNCINYGAIT
-956 STYTTPSLWAD
+956 STYATSSLAPK

-972 IGGIVGYTYV
+972 IGGIVGYAYV
-982 PVEACANFGEV
+982 RVETCANFGEV

-998 GIGCVGGITGYARVG
+998 GISCVGGIAGYARVG
-1013 YNAAADSAYLLNCYN
+1013 YGAEAGSAYLLNCYN
-1028 TGAVSAANKTG
+1028 TGAVSAASKTG
-1039 GIVGVASVAV
+1039 GIVGEAAVAV

-1064 GSSASGSSMTNCY
+1064 GSSATGSSMTNCY

-1087 SAAEKTEAEM
+1087 SAAEKTEVEM
-1097 KSAAFVLALG
+1097 KSAAFVLTLG

-1113 TTPNQNDGY
+1113 TTPNQNKGY
-1122 PIFIWQ
+1122 PIFTWQ
-1128 GGTKPTIDPNEE
+1128 GGTKPTIDPDEE

-1163 TTTGENGSTITWSS
+1163 TTTGDNGSTITWSS
-1177 NNKTIITDVGIVTLP
+1177 NNKTIITDAGVVTLP
-1192 TEADVTVTL
+1192 TEADETVTL

-1206 KGSASQTRTFRV
+1206 KGHASQTRTFNI

-1241 LVPVYGTDTNV
+1241 LVPVYGADTNV
-1252 NKLLHSKLAA
+1252 NELLRSKLAA
-1262 AIEASGAAL
+1262 AIKASGAAL
-1271 KPADITVKL
+1271 KPEDITVRL
-1280 TNGGTNNRNS
+1280 TNGGKNNM
-1290 SDTTAYL
+1290 DQTDPTAYL
-1297 NAGEENNGAI
+1297 DASEENNGKI
-1307 TFYYNDPKTDTRKGE
+1307 TYYYNDPKTDSNHCAPM
-1322 TVVGAVFQ
+1322 VGVTFQ
-1330 LTSGAASVTHTMT
+1330 LSSGAASVEHAMQVVR
-1343 TIQIPWDA
+1343 IHWDV
-1351 DKVKADMQAQIA
+1351 DKVKAAMQAQIA
-1363 ESLTFDLIRGS
+1363 DNLTFDLIKGS
-1374 NTSEADITSDITLPY
+1374 NTSETDITSDLTLPY
-1389 HLDSD
+1389 HLDRD
-1394 WWCHFTWSSE
+1394 LWCHFTWSSA
-1404 NPAITIDKEKDQPT
+1404 NSAITIDEEKDQPT
-1418 INANGTGHVTPLAGN
+1418 IAANGTGHVTPLAVD
-1433 STGKITATI
+1433 STGKVTATI
-1442 IFNKTED
+1442 IFNKAED
-1449 GEPPITITK
+1449 EESPITITK
-1458 DFTLTVKSGSSVAED
+1458 DFTLTVKSGSSVAVD
-1473 QIKTALDLY
+1473 QIKAALDLY
-1482 TLDKLT
+1482 TLDKLS
-1488 YINPPKGKIDPNNVD
+1488 YIYLTDPFDPQNVLGD
-1503 DDIQLLIPRDL
+1503 VQLLRPRQL
-1514 GLDGKY
+1514 GLDGSEY
-1520 FSVEVEPDCDNV
+1520 SITVTSDSSYVQ
-1532 VVNGYQANILRDTGG
+1532 VNGYRANILPQLGQ
-1547 KTEVTLKVTITYK
+1547 KTAVQLTVTIKYK
-1560 NNPTIKASKTLPA
+1560 ANETISSSKTLT
-1573 IYLAQLTQAEIDR
+1573 IQLAPLSQETIDR
-1586 ERLLMT
+1586 EKRLIQ
-1592 KVKAALF
+1592 KVRAALF
-1599 DGIKDGN
+1599 DGMKGEN
-1606 TSPDAVTQ
+1606 TSPDAITKD
-1614 NLHAFKEVYLDENN
+1614 LHSFQEVYLDEN
-1628 DLVWVYHIDN
+1628 DELVWVYDVKEV
-1638 MTGKGIVPVDLPGYD
+1638 TGMGLVPGDIPGYN
-1653 PMGTYDGGPRTFKSS
+1653 PMAFYSGGWRTFRSS
-1668 NEAVITHENMQVTRP
+1668 NEAVITHESLHVNRP
-1683 AKTTKVTITCNLE
+1683 EQTTKVKVDCSLE
-1696 SERLARYWNL
+1696 SERFTRYWTQFTEAGNTTEAEKWK
-1706 FDFDEFKEFAQQV
+1706 DFAPQAM
-1719 TELELTVLGTN
+1719 ELELTVLGTS
-1730 VDADQAAADEVIALI
+1730 VDTDKAAADVVIALI

-1763 RTAYDDLTDPQKE
+1763 RDAYDKLTDPQ
-1776 LVTNADKL
+1776 
-1784 TAAETALAALK
+1784 
-1795 TDKAAADAVIALID
+1795 
-1809 DIPTPVTLESESKI
+1809 
-1823 TAARTAY
+1823 
-1830 DDLTDPQKE
+1830 Q
-1839 LVTNADKLTAAENA
+1839 
-1853 LAALKADKSAADA
+1853 
-1866 VIALIDEIP
+1866 
-1875 TPVTLESESKITAA
+1875 
-1889 RTAYDDLTDPQ
+1889 
-1900 RALVTNYN
+1900 ALVSNYN

-1934 KTLDY
+1934 KTLAY

-1977 NIADYLEEHGSFNK
+1977 NIADYLEEHGSFSK
-1991 RSTYT
+1991 RGTYT

-2007 DAANLKLNGTTYDL
+2007 DASNLKLHGTTYDL
-2021 TAKLLEKKTDG
+2021 TAKLLEKKADG
-2032 TYYAAA
+2032 NYYAAA

-2064 DAIVDHLLSIQRVT
+2064 DAIVDHLLSIQRET

-2102 SGYQSNDVVKAATD
+2102 ARYQSNAAVRAATD

-2159 SGTNVMKTLLRYA
+2159 SGANVMKNLLRYA
-2172 EENGSFVHDRS
+2172 EANGSFVHDRS

-2217 YDMRDAED
+2217 YDMRDAEN
-2225 LLPAASAADDVIALI
+2225 LLPASSAADDVIALI
-2240 DELSAVTDCKYT
+2240 DELGAVTDCKYA

-2511 TTGSGK
+2511 TSGSGK
-2517 VKPTLTVSDLG
+2517 VKPTLTTSDLG
-2528 TNVAFTFTP
+2528 TNMTFTFTP

-2598 NEGLFSGTSSVTFSP
+2598 SEGIFSGTSAVTFSP
-2613 NANMTRAMLVTVL
+2613 NASMTRAMLVTVL

-2635 SGRSGFVDVTRN
+2635 NGRSGFVDVTRN

-2667 NSTFSPNANVT
+2667 NLTFSPNANVT

-2687 RYAQYKRYNT
+2687 RYAQYKRYHI
-2697 SASESLTGFSDAA
+2697 SASASLTGFSDAA

-2728 VKGTA
+2728 VKGTD

>member
-1 MSKRILALLLA
+1 MVALLLA

-27 EPENGSRGK
+27 EPENGSLGK
-36 VHVIVENTTAAKDQ
+36 VHVIVENTTAAKGQD
-50 KLGTA
+50 LGTA
-55 GTCPWDGRLVERDV
+55 GECPWADKLFEADV
-69 EMEAGDNGIT
+69 EMEADDNGIT

-84 VTAAGYAVLDGDNRT
+84 VTAAGYAILD
-99 VDDKSAYIASIN
+99 DDGEAISKTSSYIASIN
-111 GLAGGNYEEDESN
+111 GLGSGDYMEDEYN

-155 MVYTMDGG
+155 MVYTMNGG
-163 PDVGCN
+163 PDVGST
-169 WNDPSTAL
+169 WDDPSTAL

-204 GSEAVT
+204 GSKAVT

-228 TYDAAQAGL
+228 TYDATQAGL
-237 TRGDREATINVEAGD
+237 TRGDRESTINVAAGD
-252 TLLVVVG
+252 TLLIVVG

-265 YQTTKGTVYT
+265 SQKTKETVYT
-275 LTIAAAP
+275 LTIADAP

-289 ATQPAKGDGSVENP
+289 ATQPKNGDGSVENP

-323 ANQGGYGSAAE
+323 ADQGGNGSAAE

-344 NDIDLNDQTWVP
+344 NDIDLNDQAWVP

-378 TISGLNAIVDPDTTD
+378 TISGLNAIVDPDTTG
-393 AVGAALFGHVY
+393 AIGAALFGHVY
-404 GGTIKNLTVSGTATA
+404 GGTVKNLTVKGTSNGKNYT
-419 AKYAAGIAGVLYSG
+419 AGIAAILFNG
-433 TISDCVSKVLVNCE
+433 TISDCTSDVTVNGARMI
-447 SNSGGITGNMN
+447 GGITGYMSNDDCKLIRCAN
-458 VPTTGDVCKIVNCGN
+458 TGNITGDDTGAVGGVC
-473 EGNIDSSY
+473 
-481 TGRGTNIGGICGS
+481 GTAN
-494 MSKGEITGSYN
+494 KGEINACCNSGTVTCTGN
-505 TGAVSTG
+505 KRQT
-512 GMRAIGGIAGSAG
+512 GGIAASGAAKII
-525 GDVTN
+525 N
-530 CYNTGRVSTSN
+530 CYNTGNVVTN
-541 SSGQQTGGIV
+541 TTKSSQVGGIV
-551 GMFSGTALTNCYNT
+551 GYYSGTSLSNCYNT
-565 GTVTAPEY
+565 GTITASSN
-573 DPIVGKSSGAAY
+573 VGAILGGGGSGIE
-585 ANCYYI
+585 NCYY
-591 DETGTDENENALSAA
+591 DNAGTDANEATTALPAA
-606 DINTARFAAKLGAA
+606 DINTARFATKLGAA
-620 FGSLGS
+620 FGSLDS

-658 QTAAGETNVFLL
+658 QAAAGETNVFLL
-670 TSGTSYTYTVSA
+670 SSGTSYTYTVSA
-682 SGRADATD
+682 SGRADVTS

-700 VSLPAAQAYTVSFN
+700 VELPAAQAYTVSFN

-720 DAVIGYTVEVKS
+720 DAVTGYTVEVKS

-737 SAGEDGNYSL
+737 TAGEDGKYSL

-766 EFTVTTTD
+766 EFTVTTAD

-795 QVDGVYQIANAKQL
+795 QVNGVYQIANAKQL

-854 TAEEDRCE
+854 TAEENRCE

-904 NVGAICKSTYGDIE
+904 NVGAICKTTYGDIE

-932 TGGIAGIVYP
+932 AGGIAGLVYA
-942 GGSITNCVNYGAVT
+942 GGSIKNCVNRGVIT
-956 STYTTPSLWAD
+956 STYTTPSLAPD

-972 IGGIVGYTYV
+972 IGGIVGYAYV

-998 GIGCVGGITGYARVG
+998 GISCVGGITGYARVG
-1013 YNAAADSAYLLNCYN
+1013 YNAAADSAYILNCYN
-1028 TGAVSAANKTG
+1028 TGAVSAASKTG
-1039 GIVGVASVAV
+1039 GIAGVASVAV
-1049 TNCYNTGAVTGGAII
+1049 TNCYNTGTVTGGAIL
-1064 GSSASGSSMTNCY
+1064 GSSATSSMTNCY

-1087 SAAEKTEAEM
+1087 SATEKTETEM

-1113 TTPNQNDGY
+1113 TTSNQNNGY

-1128 GGTKPTIDPNEE
+1128 GGTKPTIDPDEE

-1177 NNKTIITDVGIVTLP
+1177 DNKTIITDTGSVTLP

-1201 TATVT
+1201 TAAIT
-1206 KGSASQTRTFRV
+1206 KGSVSQTRTFRV
-1218 LVKTDTSF
+1218 LVKTDTGF
-1226 RQAELAKIEQ
+1226 RQEELAKIEA

-1252 NKLLHSKLAA
+1252 NELLHSKLAA
-1262 AIEASGAAL
+1262 AIKASGAAL
-1271 KPADITVKL
+1271 KPEDITVKL

-1297 NAGEENNGAI
+1297 NAGEENNGVI
-1307 TFYYNDPKTDTRKGE
+1307 TFYYNDPATDTRGGE

-1363 ESLTFDLIRGS
+1363 KKLTFDLIKGS
-1374 NTSEADITSDITLPY
+1374 NISNADITSDLTLPY

-1394 WWCHFTWSSE
+1394 LWCHFTWSST
-1404 NPAITIDKEKDQPT
+1404 NSAITIDKEKDQPT
-1418 INANGTGHVTPLAGN
+1418 FNANGTGHVTPLAN
-1433 STGKITATI
+1433 DSTGKVTATI
-1442 IFNKTED
+1442 IFNKTASSPYE
-1449 GEPPITITK
+1449 EPPITITK
-1458 DFTLTVKSGSSVAED
+1458 DFTLTVKSGSSVAVD
-1473 QIKTALDLY
+1473 QIQAALDSY
-1482 TLDKLT
+1482 TLDKLS
-1488 YINPPKGKIDPNNVD
+1488 YIDLTDTFEPENVLGD
-1503 DDIQLLIPRDL
+1503 VQLLRPRKL
-1514 GLDGKY
+1514 GLDGSEY
-1520 FSVEVEPDCDNV
+1520 SITVTSDSSYVQ
-1532 VVNGYQANILRDTGG
+1532 VNGYRANILPQLGQ
-1547 KTEVTLKVTITYK
+1547 KTAVQLTVTIKYK
-1560 NNPTIKASKTLPA
+1560 ANETISGSKTLT
-1573 IYLAQLTQAEIDR
+1573 IQLAPLSQETIER
-1586 ERLLMT
+1586 EKLLIQ
-1592 KVKAALF
+1592 KVRAALF
-1599 DGIKDGN
+1599 DGIKGEN
-1606 TSPDAVTQ
+1606 TAPDAITK
-1614 NLHAFKEVYLDENN
+1614 NLHSFQEVYLDEN
-1628 DLVWVYHIDN
+1628 DELVWVYDVKE
-1638 MTGKGIVPVDLPGYD
+1638 MTGMGLVPGDIPGYD
-1653 PMGTYDGGPRTFKSS
+1653 SMAFYSGGWRTFRSS
-1668 NEAVITHENMQVTRP
+1668 NEAVITHESLHVNRP
-1683 AKTTKVTITCNLE
+1683 EQTTKVKVDCSLE
-1696 SERLARYWNL
+1696 SERFTRYWTQFTEAGNTAEAEKWK
-1706 FDFDEFKEFAQQV
+1706 DFAPQAMEV
-1719 TELELTVLGTN
+1719 ELTVLGTS
-1730 VDADQAAADEVIALI
+1730 VD
-1745 DDIPTPVTL
+1745 
-1754 ESESKITAA
+1754 
-1763 RTAYDDLTDPQKE
+1763 
-1776 LVTNADKL
+1776 
-1784 TAAETALAALK
+1784 

-1823 TAARTAY
+1823 TAARGAY
-1830 DDLTDPQKE
+1830 DKLTDPQ
-1839 LVTNADKLTAAENA
+1839 
-1853 LAALKADKSAADA
+1853 
-1866 VIALIDEIP
+1866 
-1875 TPVTLESESKITAA
+1875 
-1889 RTAYDDLTDPQ
+1889 Q
-1900 RALVTNYN
+1900 ALVSNYD

-1934 KTLDY
+1934 KTLAY
-1939 ILSAVEDPDLGSTYG
+1939 ILSAVEDPDLGSTHG

-1977 NIADYLEEHGSFNK
+1977 NIADYLEEHGSFSK
-1991 RSTYT
+1991 RGTYT

-2007 DAANLKLNGTTYDL
+2007 DASNLKLHGTTYDL
-2021 TAKLLEKKTDG
+2021 TAKLLEKKADG
-2032 TYYAAA
+2032 NYYAAA

-2056 ASSNTEIR
+2056 ASNNTEIR
-2064 DAIVDHLLSIQRVT
+2064 DAIVDHLLSIQRET

-2102 SGYQSNDVVKAATD
+2102 ARYQSNAAVRAATD

-2141 VALSALGIDC
+2141 VALSALGFDC

-2159 SGTNVMKTLLRYA
+2159 SGANVMKNLLRYA
-2172 EENGSFVHDRS
+2172 EANGSFVHDRS

-2217 YDMRDAED
+2217 YDMRDAEN
-2225 LLPAASAADDVIALI
+2225 LLPASSAADDVIALI
-2240 DELSAVTDCKYT
+2240 DELGAVTDCKYA

-2517 VKPTLTVSDLG
+2517 VKPTLTTSDLG
-2528 TNVAFTFTP
+2528 TNVTFTFTP

-2556 GTYTYRSLQIYSRID
+2556 GTYTYRGLQIYSRID

-2598 NEGLFSGTSSVTFSP
+2598 NEGLFSGTSAVTFSP
-2613 NANMTRAMLVTVL
+2613 NASMTRAMLVTVL

-2635 SGRSGFVDVTRN
+2635 NGRSGFVDVTRN

-2697 SASESLTGFSDAA
+2697 SASASLTGFSDAA

>member
-27 EPENGSRGK
+27 EPENGSLGK

-50 KLGTA
+50 DLGTA
-55 GTCPWDGRLVERDV
+55 GNCPWDGRLVERDV

-84 VTAAGYAVLDGDNRT
+84 VTAAGYAALDGDDRT

-111 GLAGGNYEEDESN
+111 GLAGGDYTEGEYN

-137 GLNAYQA
+137 GLSAYQA
-144 GTGIVDGDEIR
+144 GTGIVDGDELR
-155 MVYTMDGG
+155 MVYSMDGG
-163 PDVGCN
+163 PDVGST
-169 WNDPSTAL
+169 WDDPSTAL

-196 QYTLTLDA
+196 EYTLTLDD

-228 TYDAAQAGL
+228 TYDAMQAGL
-237 TRGDREATINVEAGD
+237 TRGDREATINVAAGD
-252 TLLVVVG
+252 TLLIVVG
-259 DKAWNS
+259 DQAWNS
-265 YQTTKGTVYT
+265 SQKTKETVYT
-275 LTIAAAP
+275 ITIAAAP
-282 QGWDGET
+282 QGWDGKT
-289 ATQPAKGDGSVENP
+289 ATRPTKGDGSTEDP
-303 YQITSAEEL
+303 YQITSAAEL

-317 TVNARV
+317 EVTKWLDDNRTTD
-323 ANQGGYGSAAE
+323 GGPMAAVR
-334 KEAYGSAVLM
+334 YSAVLM
-344 NDIDLNDQTWVP
+344 NDIDLNGKEWTP
-356 ISVVTSNT
+356 IGVVAKTSSGQ
-364 AKKGYTGTFNGNGH
+364 GYTGIFDGQGH
-378 TISGLNAIVDPDTTD
+378 TIRGLNAVPNTELTG
-393 AVGAALFGHVY
+393 VLGCSALFGQIY
-404 GGTIKNLTVSGTATA
+404 GGTVKNLTVEGVSNGSD
-419 AKYAAGIAGVLYSG
+419 YSAGIVSSVNGG
-433 TISDCVSKVLVNCE
+433 TIYGCVNRVHVKGG
-447 SNSGGITGNMN
+447 SNVGGITAYARGNAEIIN
-458 VPTTGDVCKIVNCGN
+458 CENAASVTSESIRAAYTAGIVGN
-473 EGNIDSSY
+473 LAG
-481 TGRGTNIGGICGS
+481 GTRVESCYNY
-494 MSKGEITGSYN
+494 GEI
-505 TGAVSTG
+505 
-512 GMRAIGGIAGSAG
+512 IAESA
-525 GDVTN
+525 T
-530 CYNTGRVSTSN
+530 RV
-541 SSGQQTGGIV
+541 TGGIV
-551 GMFSGTALTNCYNT
+551 GNNTGAPIVNCYNAANINAGSKCANVGGIAGFSNQAIENCYNVGAISGKSGSANSIAGSASGAVTNCYYLDS
-565 GTVTAPEY
+565 TAA
-573 DPIVGKSSGAAY
+573 DK
-585 ANCYYI
+585 
-591 DETGTDENENALSAA
+591 NARPLPAA
-606 DINTARFAAKLGAA
+606 DINTARFATKLGAA

-647 ADAVVTLTPAA
+647 EDAVVTLTPAA
-658 QTAAGETNVFLL
+658 QAAAGETNVFLL

-682 SGRADATD
+682 SGRADASG

-700 VSLPAAQAYTVSFN
+700 IELPAAQAYKVWFN
-714 VTDENG
+714 VMDEESREK
-720 DAVIGYTVEVKS
+720 ITGYTVEVKS

-737 SAGEDGNYSL
+737 PAGEDGKYSL

-760 YETAKG
+760 YETAKD
-766 EFTVTTTD
+766 EFTVTKTD

-781 AKPGA
+781 ARPGA
-786 WDGTTEQPT
+786 WDGTTTEQPE
-795 QVDGVYQIANAKQL
+795 QVNGVYQIANAKQL
-809 AWFAQK
+809 AWFNEK
-815 INAGGS
+815 VSGGQTA
-821 RSLCAVLISD
+821 LNAVLISD
-831 IVINDAST
+831 IVINNETTNNTWEPIGSY
-839 SNEWTPIQDEISGYG
+839 SNQY
-854 TAEEDRCE
+854 A
-862 YTGTFDGQ
+862 GTFDGQ
-870 GHTVYGLTA
+870 GHTISGMPSGLFAYGA
-879 PLFGNAD
+879 AD
-886 KGSMI
+886 SVI
-891 KNVTVTG
+891 KNLTVTG
-898 TITGST
+898 SISIVNEYGTAG
-904 NVGAICKSTYGDIE
+904 NKGAICGATYGKIE
-918 SCVNYATI
+918 NCVNRAAI
-926 TVDGKR
+926 TTQGIR
-932 TGGIAGIVYP
+932 TGGIAGIVYA
-942 GGSITNCVNYGAVT
+942 GGSIKNCVNYGAVT
-956 STYTTPSLWAD
+956 STYTTKFLAASD
-967 AKEAY
+967 KEAY
-972 IGGIVGYTYV
+972 IGGIVGYAYV
-982 PVEACANFGEV
+982 PVEGCANFGEV

-1028 TGAVSAANKTG
+1028 TGAVSAAIKTG
-1039 GIVGVASVAV
+1039 GIAGEASVTV
-1049 TNCYNTGAVTGGAII
+1049 TNCYNTGTVTGGAIL
-1064 GSSASGSSMTNCY
+1064 GSSATGSSMTNCY

-1087 SAAEKTEAEM
+1087 SAAEKMEAEM

-1113 TTPNQNDGY
+1113 TTPNQNNGY
-1122 PIFIWQ
+1122 PIFTWQ

-1163 TTTGENGSTITWSS
+1163 TTTAGNGSTITWSS
-1177 NNKTIITDVGIVTLP
+1177 DNTAIITDAGVVTLP

-1218 LVKTDTSF
+1218 LVKTDTGF
-1226 RQAELAKIEQ
+1226 RQEELAKIEA
-1236 SLPKS
+1236 SLSKV
-1241 LVPVYGTDTNV
+1241 LVPVYGTDSNI
-1252 NKLLHSKLAA
+1252 NDLLHSKLAA

-1271 KPADITVKL
+1271 KPEDITVKL
-1280 TNGGTNNRNS
+1280 TNGGKNNM
-1290 SDTTAYL
+1290 DQTDPTVYL
-1297 NAGEENNGAI
+1297 DASEENNGKI
-1307 TFYYNDPKTDTRKGE
+1307 TYYYNDPKTDSNHCAPM
-1322 TVVGAVFQ
+1322 VGVTFQ
-1330 LTSGAASVTHTMT
+1330 LSSGAASVEHAMQVVR
-1343 TIQIPWDA
+1343 IHWDA
-1351 DKVKADMQAQIA
+1351 DKVKAAMQAQIA
-1363 ESLTFDLIRGS
+1363 DNLTFDLIKGN
-1374 NTSEADITSDITLPY
+1374 NTSESDITSDLTLPY
-1389 HLDSD
+1389 HLNSD
-1394 WWCHFTWSSE
+1394 WWCRFTWSSA
-1404 NPAITIDKEKDQPT
+1404 NSAITIDEEKDQPT
-1418 INANGTGHVTPLAGN
+1418 IAANGTGHVTPLAVD
-1433 STGKITATI
+1433 STGKVTATI
-1442 IFNKTED
+1442 IFNKVED
-1449 GEPPITITK
+1449 EEAPITITK
-1458 DFTLTVKSGSSVAED
+1458 DFELTVESGSSVAED
-1473 QIKTALDLY
+1473 QIQAALALY

-1488 YINPPKGKIDPNNVD
+1488 YIHPPKGKIDPNNVD
-1503 DDIQLLIPRDL
+1503 DDIQLLMPRNL

-1520 FSVEVEPDCDNV
+1520 FSVEVTSDLKNV
-1532 VVNGYQANILRDTGG
+1532 IVNNYRANILRDTGG
-1547 KTEVTLKVTITYK
+1547 KTEVTLTVTITYK

-1606 TSPDAVTQ
+1606 TSPNAVTQ
-1614 NLHAFKEVYLDENN
+1614 NLHAFKEAYLDEN
-1628 DLVWVYHIDN
+1628 DELVWVYHVDN

-1653 PMGTYDGGPRTFKSS
+1653 PMGTYDGGWRTFKSS
-1668 NEAVITHENMQVTRP
+1668 NEAVITHEDMKVTRP
-1683 AKTTKVTITCNLE
+1683 AETKKVTITCNLE

-1706 FDFDEFKEFAQQV
+1706 FDFDEFKEFAQQI
-1719 TELELTVLGTN
+1719 TELELTVLGTS
-1730 VDADQAAADEVIALI
+1730 VDAD
-1745 DDIPTPVTL
+1745 
-1754 ESESKITAA
+1754 
-1763 RTAYDDLTDPQKE
+1763 
-1776 LVTNADKL
+1776 
-1784 TAAETALAALK
+1784 
-1795 TDKAAADAVIALID
+1795 KA
-1809 DIPTPVTLESESKI
+1809 
-1823 TAARTAY
+1823 
-1830 DDLTDPQKE
+1830 
-1839 LVTNADKLTAAENA
+1839 
-1853 LAALKADKSAADA
+1853 AADA

-1889 RTAYDDLTDPQ
+1889 RDAYDDLTDPQ
-1900 RALVTNYN
+1900 KALVSNYD

-1934 KTLDY
+1934 KTLAY
-1939 ILSAVEDPDLGSTYG
+1939 MLSAVEDPNLGSTHG

-1977 NIADYLEEHGSFNK
+1977 NIADYLEEHGSFSK
-1991 RSTYT
+1991 RGTYT

-2007 DAANLKLNGTTYDL
+2007 DASNLKLHGTTYDL
-2021 TAKLLEKKTDG
+2021 TAKLLEKKADG
-2032 TYYAAA
+2032 NYYAAA

-2064 DAIVDHLLSIQRVT
+2064 DAIVDHLLSIQQET

-2102 SGYQSNDVVKAATD
+2102 ARYQSNAAVRAATD

-2159 SGTNVMKTLLRYA
+2159 SGANVMKNLLRYA
-2172 EENGSFVHDRS
+2172 EAKGSFVHDRS

-2217 YDMRDAED
+2217 YDMRDAEN
-2225 LLPAASAADDVIALI
+2225 LLPASSAADDVIALI
-2240 DELSAVTDCKYT
+2240 DELGAVTDCKYA

-2511 TTGSGK
+2511 TSGSGK
-2517 VKPTLTVSDLG
+2517 VKPTLTTSDLG
-2528 TNVAFTFTP
+2528 TNVTFTFTP

-2598 NEGLFSGTSSVTFSP
+2598 SEGIFSGTSAVTFSP
-2613 NANMTRAMLVTVL
+2613 NASMTRAMLVTVL

-2635 SGRSGFVDVTRN
+2635 NGRSGFVDVTRN

-2656 AADNDIVNGTG
+2656 AADNDIVKGTG

-2710 SVSTYAKTPLS
+2710 NVSTYAKTPLS
-2721 WAVAEGL
+2721 WAVAADL

-2733 GRLLPKGSATRA
+2733 GQLLPKGSATRA

>member
-1 MSKRILALLLA
+1 MSKRMVALLLA

-27 EPENGSRGK
+27 EPENNSLGTVR
-36 VHVIVENTTAAKDQ
+36 VIVENTTAKEGQD
-50 KLGTA
+50 LGTV
-55 GTCPWDGRLVERDV
+55 GTCPWAGKLVDTVV

-84 VTAAGYAVLDGDNRT
+84 VKETNESYAVLDSENKP
-99 VDDKSAYIASIN
+99 VDKDAAYIASIN
-111 GLAGGNYEEDESN
+111 GLAGGDYTEEENN

-137 GLNAYQA
+137 GLNAYQV
-144 GTGIVDGDEIR
+144 GTGIADGDEIR
-155 MVYTMDGG
+155 MMYSMTGG
-163 PDVGCN
+163 PDVGCT
-169 WNDPSTAL
+169 WDDPSTAL

-196 QYTLTLDA
+196 EYTLTLDD
-204 GSEAVT
+204 GSKAVT

-228 TYDAAQAGL
+228 TYDAMQAGL
-237 TRGDREATINVEAGD
+237 TRGNRKATIDVTAGD
-252 TLLVVVG
+252 TLLIVVG
-259 DKAWNS
+259 DQAWNS
-265 YQTTKGTVYT
+265 YQTIKKTVYT

-289 ATQPAKGDGSVENP
+289 ATKPTKGDGSTEDP
-303 YQITSAEEL
+303 YQITSAAEL

-317 TVNARV
+317 NINTRV
-323 ANQGGYGSAAE
+323 ASQGGYGSAAE

-344 NDIDLNDQTWVP
+344 NDIDLNDQAWVP
-356 ISVVTSNT
+356 ISVVTDT
-364 AKKGYTGTFNGNGH
+364 TTRKGYTGTFDGQGH
-378 TISGLNAIVDPDTTD
+378 TISGLNAIVDPETNG
-393 AVGAALFGHVY
+393 AKGAALFGHVY
-404 GGTIKNLTVSGTATA
+404 GGTIKNLTVKGISNGKNYT
-419 AKYAAGIAGVLYSG
+419 AGIAAILFNG
-433 TISDCVSKVLVNCE
+433 TISDCTSDVTVNGARMI
-447 SNSGGITGNMN
+447 GGITGYMSN
-458 VPTTGDVCKIVNCGN
+458 DDCKLIRCANT
-473 EGNIDSSY
+473 GNI
-481 TGRGTNIGGICGS
+481 TGNDTGAVGGVCGTAN
-494 MSKGEITGSYN
+494 KGEINACYNSGTVTCTGNKRQTGGIAAFGAAKITDCYN
-505 TGAVSTG
+505 TGNVVTNTTKSKQV
-512 GMRAIGGIAGSAG
+512 GGIVGYYSG
-525 GDVTN
+525 TSLSN
-530 CYNTGRVSTSN
+530 CYNTGAITASSN
-541 SSGQQTGGIV
+541 VGAILGGGGSGIE
-551 GMFSGTALTNCYNT
+551 NCYYDNT
-565 GTVTAPEY
+565 GTDANEATTALP
-573 DPIVGKSSGAAY
+573 V
-585 ANCYYI
+585 
-591 DETGTDENENALSAA
+591 A
-606 DINTARFAAKLGAA
+606 DINTARFATKLGAA

-647 ADAVVTLTPAA
+647 EDAVVTLTPAA
-658 QTAAGETNVFLL
+658 QTAAGEKNVFLL

-682 SGRADATD
+682 SGRADASG

-700 VSLPAAQAYTVSFN
+700 IELPAAQAYRVWFN
-714 VTDENG
+714 VMDKESGEKIT
-720 DAVIGYTVEVKS
+720 GYTVEVKS

-737 SAGEDGNYSL
+737 PAGEDGKYSL
-747 YAGKYTYTVSASG
+747 YAGKYAYTVSASG

-766 EFTVTTTD
+766 EFIVTKTD

-781 AKPGA
+781 ARPGA
-786 WDGTTEQPT
+786 WDGTTEQPE
-795 QVDGVYQIANAKQL
+795 QVNGVYQIANAKQL

-839 SNEWTPIQDEISGYG
+839 SNKWTPIQDDISGYG

-862 YTGTFDGQ
+862 YTGTFDGK

-904 NVGAICKSTYGDIE
+904 NVGAICKTTYGNIE
-918 SCVNYATI
+918 SCVSYATI
-926 TVDGKR
+926 TVNEKR
-932 TGGIAGIVYP
+932 TGGIAGLVYA
-942 GGSITNCVNYGAVT
+942 GGSITNCINYGAIT
-956 STYTTPSLWAD
+956 STYATSSLAPK

-972 IGGIVGYTYV
+972 IGGIVGYAYV
-982 PVEACANFGEV
+982 RVETCANFGEV

-998 GIGCVGGITGYARVG
+998 GISCVGGIAGYARVG
-1013 YNAAADSAYLLNCYN
+1013 YGAEAGSAYLLNCYN
-1028 TGAVSAANKTG
+1028 TGAVSAASKTG
-1039 GIVGVASVAV
+1039 GIVGEAAVAV

-1064 GSSASGSSMTNCY
+1064 GSSATGSSMTNCY

-1087 SAAEKTEAEM
+1087 SAAEKTEVEM
-1097 KSAAFVLALG
+1097 KSAAFVLTLG

-1113 TTPNQNDGY
+1113 TTPNQNKGY
-1122 PIFIWQ
+1122 PIFTWQ
-1128 GGTKPTIDPNEE
+1128 GGTKPTIDPDEE

-1163 TTTGENGSTITWSS
+1163 TTTGDNGSTITWSS
-1177 NNKTIITDVGIVTLP
+1177 NNKTIITDAGVVTLP
-1192 TEADVTVTL
+1192 TEADETVTL

-1206 KGSASQTRTFRV
+1206 KGHASQTRTFNI

-1241 LVPVYGTDTNV
+1241 LVPVYGADTNV
-1252 NKLLHSKLAA
+1252 NELLRSKLAA
-1262 AIEASGAAL
+1262 AIKASGAAL
-1271 KPADITVKL
+1271 KPEDITVRL
-1280 TNGGTNNRNS
+1280 TNGGKNNM
-1290 SDTTAYL
+1290 DQTDPTAYL
-1297 NAGEENNGAI
+1297 DASEENNGKI
-1307 TFYYNDPKTDTRKGE
+1307 TYYYNDPKTDSNHCAPM
-1322 TVVGAVFQ
+1322 VGVTFQ
-1330 LTSGAASVTHTMT
+1330 LSSGAASVEHAMQVVR
-1343 TIQIPWDA
+1343 IHWDV
-1351 DKVKADMQAQIA
+1351 DKVKAAMQAQIA
-1363 ESLTFDLIRGS
+1363 DNLTFDLIKGS
-1374 NTSEADITSDITLPY
+1374 NTIETDITSDLTLPY
-1389 HLDSD
+1389 HLDRD
-1394 WWCHFTWSSE
+1394 LWCHFTWSSA
-1404 NPAITIDKEKDQPT
+1404 NSAITIDEEKDQPT
-1418 INANGTGHVTPLAGN
+1418 IAANGTGHVTPLAVD
-1433 STGKITATI
+1433 STGKVTATI
-1442 IFNKTED
+1442 IFNKAED
-1449 GEPPITITK
+1449 EESPITITK
-1458 DFTLTVKSGSSVAED
+1458 DFTLTVKSGSSVAVD
-1473 QIKTALDLY
+1473 QIKAALDLY
-1482 TLDKLT
+1482 TLDKLS
-1488 YINPPKGKIDPNNVD
+1488 YIYLTDPFDPQNVLGD
-1503 DDIQLLIPRDL
+1503 VQLLRPRQL
-1514 GLDGKY
+1514 GLDGSEY
-1520 FSVEVEPDCDNV
+1520 SITVTSDSSYVQ
-1532 VVNGYQANILRDTGG
+1532 VNGYRANILPQLGQ
-1547 KTEVTLKVTITYK
+1547 KTAVQLTVTIKYK
-1560 NNPTIKASKTLPA
+1560 ANETISSSKTLT
-1573 IYLAQLTQAEIDR
+1573 IQLAPLSQETIDR
-1586 ERLLMT
+1586 EKRLIQ
-1592 KVKAALF
+1592 KVRAALF
-1599 DGIKDGN
+1599 DGMKGEN
-1606 TSPDAVTQ
+1606 TSPDAITKD
-1614 NLHAFKEVYLDENN
+1614 LHSFQEVYLDEN
-1628 DLVWVYHIDN
+1628 DELVWVYDVKEV
-1638 MTGKGIVPVDLPGYD
+1638 TGMGLVPGDIPGYN
-1653 PMGTYDGGPRTFKSS
+1653 PMAFYSGGWRTFRSS
-1668 NEAVITHENMQVTRP
+1668 NEAVITHESLHVNRP
-1683 AKTTKVTITCNLE
+1683 EQTTKVKVDCSLE
-1696 SERLARYWNL
+1696 SERFTRYWTQFTEAGNTTEAEKWK
-1706 FDFDEFKEFAQQV
+1706 DFAPQAM
-1719 TELELTVLGTN
+1719 ELELTVLGTS
-1730 VDADQAAADEVIALI
+1730 VD
-1745 DDIPTPVTL
+1745 
-1754 ESESKITAA
+1754 
-1763 RTAYDDLTDPQKE
+1763 
-1776 LVTNADKL
+1776 
-1784 TAAETALAALK
+1784 

-1823 TAARTAY
+1823 TAARDAY
-1830 DDLTDPQKE
+1830 DKLTDPQ
-1839 LVTNADKLTAAENA
+1839 
-1853 LAALKADKSAADA
+1853 
-1866 VIALIDEIP
+1866 
-1875 TPVTLESESKITAA
+1875 
-1889 RTAYDDLTDPQ
+1889 Q
-1900 RALVTNYN
+1900 ALVSNYD

-1934 KTLDY
+1934 KTLAY
-1939 ILSAVEDPDLGSTYG
+1939 ILSAVEDPNLGSTHG

-1962 RGKKSAPAWYSLYAS
+1962 RGKKSAPTWYSLYAS
-1977 NIADYLEEHGSFNK
+1977 NIADYLEEHGSFSK
-1991 RSTYT
+1991 RGTYT

-2007 DAANLKLNGTTYDL
+2007 DASNLKLHGTTYDL
-2021 TAKLLEKKTDG
+2021 TAKLLEKKADG
-2032 TYYAAA
+2032 NYYAAA

-2064 DAIVDHLLSIQRVT
+2064 DAIVDHLLSIQRET

-2102 SGYQSNDVVKAATD
+2102 ARYQSNAAVRAATD

-2159 SGTNVMKTLLRYA
+2159 SGANVMKNLLRYA
-2172 EENGSFVHDRS
+2172 EANGSFVHDRS

-2217 YDMRDAED
+2217 YDMRDAEN
-2225 LLPAASAADDVIALI
+2225 LLPASSAADDVIALI
-2240 DELSAVTDCKYT
+2240 DELGAVTDCKYA

-2511 TTGSGK
+2511 TSGSGK
-2517 VKPTLTVSDLG
+2517 VKPTLTTSDLG
-2528 TNVAFTFTP
+2528 TNMTFTFTP

-2598 NEGLFSGTSSVTFSP
+2598 SEGIFSGTSAVTFSP
-2613 NANMTRAMLVTVL
+2613 NASMTRAMLVTVL

-2635 SGRSGFVDVTRN
+2635 NGRSGFVDVTRN

-2667 NSTFSPNANVT
+2667 NLTFSPNANVT

-2687 RYAQYKRYNT
+2687 RYAQYKRYHI
-2697 SASESLTGFSDAA
+2697 SASASLTGFSDAA

-2728 VKGTA
+2728 VKGTD

>member
-1 MSKRILALLLA
+1 MSKRMVALLLA

-27 EPENGSRGK
+27 EPENNSLGTVR
-36 VHVIVENTTAAKDQ
+36 VIVENTTAKEGQD
-50 KLGTA
+50 LGTV
-55 GTCPWDGRLVERDV
+55 GTCPWAGKLVDTVV

-84 VTAAGYAVLDGDNRT
+84 VKETNESYAVLDSENKP
-99 VDDKSAYIASIN
+99 VDKDAAYIASIN
-111 GLAGGNYEEDESN
+111 GLAGGDYTEEENN

-137 GLNAYQA
+137 GLNAYQV
-144 GTGIVDGDEIR
+144 GTGIADGDEIR
-155 MVYTMDGG
+155 MMYSMTGG
-163 PDVGCN
+163 PDVGCT
-169 WNDPSTAL
+169 WDDPSTAL

-196 QYTLTLDA
+196 EYTLTLDD
-204 GSEAVT
+204 GSKAVT

-228 TYDAAQAGL
+228 TYDAMQAGL
-237 TRGDREATINVEAGD
+237 TRGNRKATIDVTAGD
-252 TLLVVVG
+252 TLLIVVG
-259 DKAWNS
+259 DQAWNS
-265 YQTTKGTVYT
+265 YQTIKKTVYT

-282 QGWDGET
+282 QGWDGEPD
-289 ATQPAKGDGSVENP
+289 QPKKGNGSTEDP
-303 YQITSAEEL
+303 YQITSAAEL

-317 TVNARV
+317 EVTKWLDDNRTTD
-323 ANQGGYGSAAE
+323 GGPMAAVR
-334 KEAYGSAVLM
+334 YSAVLM
-344 NDIDLNDQTWVP
+344 NDIDLNGKEWTP
-356 ISVVTSNT
+356 IGVVEKTSSGQ
-364 AKKGYTGTFNGNGH
+364 GYTGTFDGQGH
-378 TISGLNAIVDPDTTD
+378 TIRGLNAVPNTELTN
-393 AVGAALFGHVY
+393 VLGCSALFGQIY
-404 GGTIKNLTVSGTATA
+404 GGTVKDLIVEGVSNGSD
-419 AKYAAGIAGVLYSG
+419 YSAGIVSSVNGG
-433 TISDCVSKVLVNCE
+433 TISGCVNRVHVKGGSNVGGVTAYARGNAKIINCE
-447 SNSGGITGNMN
+447 NAASVTSESTRAAYTAGIVGNFAGKTRVESCYN
-458 VPTTGDVCKIVNCGN
+458 
-473 EGNIDSSY
+473 Y
-481 TGRGTNIGGICGS
+481 
-494 MSKGEITGSYN
+494 GEIIAESAT
-505 TGAVSTG
+505 
-512 GMRAIGGIAGSAG
+512 RA
-525 GDVTN
+525 
-530 CYNTGRVSTSN
+530 
-541 SSGQQTGGIV
+541 TGGIV
-551 GMFSGTALTNCYNT
+551 GNNTGAPIVNCYNAANINAGSKCANVGGIAGFSNQAIENCYNVGAISGKSGSANSIAGSASGAVTNCYYLDS
-565 GTVTAPEY
+565 TAA
-573 DPIVGKSSGAAY
+573 DK
-585 ANCYYI
+585 
-591 DETGTDENENALSAA
+591 NARPLPAA
-606 DINTARFAAKLGAA
+606 DINTARFATKLGAA

-647 ADAVVTLTPAA
+647 EDAVVTLTPAA
-658 QTAAGETNVFLL
+658 QTAAGEKNVFLL

-682 SGRADATD
+682 SGRADASG

-700 VSLPAAQAYTVSFN
+700 IELPAAQAYRVWFN
-714 VTDENG
+714 VMDKESREEIT
-720 DAVIGYTVEVKS
+720 GYTVEVKS

-737 SAGEDGNYSL
+737 PAGEDGKYSL

-760 YETAKG
+760 YETARG
-766 EFTVTTTD
+766 EFTVTETN

-781 AKPGA
+781 ARPGA
-786 WDGTTEQPT
+786 WDGTTEQPE
-795 QVDGVYQIANAKQL
+795 QVNGVYQIANAKQL

-839 SNEWTPIQDEISGYG
+839 NNEWTPIQDGISSYG
-854 TAEEDRCE
+854 AAEEDRCE
-862 YTGTFDGQ
+862 YTGMFDGK

-904 NVGAICKSTYGDIE
+904 NVGAICKTTYGDIE
-918 SCVNYATI
+918 SCVSYATI
-926 TVDGKR
+926 TVDGQR
-932 TGGIAGIVYP
+932 TGGIAGLVYA
-942 GGSITNCVNYGAVT
+942 GGSITNCINYGAIT
-956 STYTTPSLWAD
+956 STYSTSSLAPD
-967 AKEAY
+967 AKKAY
-972 IGGIVGYTYV
+972 IGGIVGYAYV
-982 PVEACANFGEV
+982 RVETCANFGEV

-998 GIGCVGGITGYARVG
+998 GISCVGGIAGYVRVG
-1013 YNAAADSAYLLNCYN
+1013 YGVEADNAYLLNCYN
-1028 TGAVSAANKTG
+1028 TGAVSAASKPG
-1039 GIVGVASVAV
+1039 GIVGEAAVAV

-1064 GSSASGSSMTNCY
+1064 GSSATGSSMTNCY

-1087 SAAEKTEAEM
+1087 SAAKKTEAEM
-1097 KSAAFVLALG
+1097 KSAAFVLTLG

-1113 TTPNQNDGY
+1113 TTPNQNKGY
-1122 PIFIWQ
+1122 PIFTWQ
-1128 GGTKPTIDPNEE
+1128 GGTKPTIDPDEE

-1163 TTTGENGSTITWSS
+1163 TTTGDNGSTITWSS
-1177 NNKTIITDVGIVTLP
+1177 NNKTIITDAGVVTLP
-1192 TEADVTVTL
+1192 TEADKTITL

-1206 KGSASQTRTFRV
+1206 KGHALQTRKFHI

-1241 LVPVYGTDTNV
+1241 LVPVYGADTNV
-1252 NKLLHSKLAA
+1252 NELLRSKLAA
-1262 AIEASGAAL
+1262 AIKASGAAL
-1271 KPADITVKL
+1271 KPEDITVKL

-1307 TFYYNDPKTDTRKGE
+1307 TFYYNDPATDTRGGE

-1343 TIQIPWDA
+1343 TIQIPWDVN
-1351 DKVKADMQAQIA
+1351 KVRADMQERIA
-1363 ESLTFDLIRGS
+1363 KNLTFDLIKGS
-1374 NTSEADITSDITLPY
+1374 NTSEEDITSDLTLPY
-1389 HLDSD
+1389 HLDRD
-1394 WWCHFTWSSE
+1394 LWCHFTWSST
-1404 NPAITIDKEKDQPT
+1404 NSAITIDKEKDQPT
-1418 INANGTGHVTPLAGN
+1418 FNANGTGHVTPLADG
-1433 STGKITATI
+1433 STGKVTATI
-1442 IFNKTED
+1442 IFNKTASSPYE
-1449 GEPPITITK
+1449 EPPITITK
-1458 DFTLTVKSGSSVAED
+1458 DFTLTVKSGSSVAVD
-1473 QIKTALDLY
+1473 QIKAALDLY
-1482 TLDKLT
+1482 TLDKLS
-1488 YINPPKGKIDPNNVD
+1488 YIYLTDTFDPQNVLGD
-1503 DDIQLLIPRDL
+1503 VQLLRPKKL
-1514 GLDGKY
+1514 GLDGSEY
-1520 FSVEVEPDCDNV
+1520 SITVTSDSSYVQ
-1532 VVNGYQANILRDTGG
+1532 VNGYRANILPRLGQ
-1547 KTEVTLKVTITYK
+1547 KTAVQLTVAIKYKANETISD
-1560 NNPTIKASKTLPA
+1560 SKTLT
-1573 IYLAQLTQAEIDR
+1573 IQLAPLSQETIDR
-1586 ERLLMT
+1586 EKLLIQ
-1592 KVKAALF
+1592 KVRAALF
-1599 DGIKDGN
+1599 DGMKGEN
-1606 TSPDAVTQ
+1606 TSPDAITKD
-1614 NLHAFKEVYLDENN
+1614 LHSFQEVYLDEN
-1628 DLVWVYHIDN
+1628 DELVWVYDVKEV
-1638 MTGKGIVPVDLPGYD
+1638 TGMGLVPGDIPGYN
-1653 PMGTYDGGPRTFKSS
+1653 PMAFYSGGWRTFRSS
-1668 NEAVITHENMQVTRP
+1668 NEAVITHESLHVNRP
-1683 AKTTKVTITCNLE
+1683 EQTTKVKVDCSLE
-1696 SERLARYWNL
+1696 SERFTRYWTQFTEAGNTTEAEKWK
-1706 FDFDEFKEFAQQV
+1706 DFAPQAM
-1719 TELELTVLGTN
+1719 ELELTVLGTS
-1730 VDADQAAADEVIALI
+1730 VDTDKAADAVIALI
-1745 DDIPTPVTL
+1745 DVIPTPVTL

-1763 RTAYDDLTDPQKE
+1763 RDAYDKLTDPQ
-1776 LVTNADKL
+1776 
-1784 TAAETALAALK
+1784 
-1795 TDKAAADAVIALID
+1795 
-1809 DIPTPVTLESESKI
+1809 
-1823 TAARTAY
+1823 
-1830 DDLTDPQKE
+1830 Q
-1839 LVTNADKLTAAENA
+1839 
-1853 LAALKADKSAADA
+1853 
-1866 VIALIDEIP
+1866 
-1875 TPVTLESESKITAA
+1875 
-1889 RTAYDDLTDPQ
+1889 
-1900 RALVTNYN
+1900 ALVSNYN

-1934 KTLDY
+1934 KTLAY
-1939 ILSAVEDPDLGSTYG
+1939 ILSEVEDPNLGSTYG

-1977 NIADYLEEHGSFNK
+1977 NIADYLEEHGSFSK
-1991 RSTYT
+1991 RGTYT

-2007 DAANLKLNGTTYDL
+2007 DASNLKLHGTTYDL
-2021 TAKLLEKKTDG
+2021 TAKLLEKKADG
-2032 TYYAAA
+2032 NYYAAA

-2064 DAIVDHLLSIQRVT
+2064 DAIVDHLLSIQRET

-2102 SGYQSNDVVKAATD
+2102 ARYQSNAAVRAATD

-2159 SGTNVMKTLLRYA
+2159 SGANVMKNLLRYA
-2172 EENGSFVHDRS
+2172 EANGSFVHDRS

-2225 LLPAASAADDVIALI
+2225 LLPASSAADDVIALI
-2240 DELSAVTDCKYT
+2240 DELGAVTDCKYA

-2511 TTGSGK
+2511 TSGSGK
-2517 VKPTLTVSDLG
+2517 VKPTLTTSDLG
-2528 TNVAFTFTP
+2528 MNVTFTFTP

-2598 NEGLFSGTSSVTFSP
+2598 SEGIFSGTSAVTFSP
-2613 NANMTRAMLVTVL
+2613 NASMTRAMLVTVL

-2635 SGRSGFVDVTRN
+2635 NGRSGFVDVTRN

-2667 NSTFSPNANVT
+2667 NLTFSPNANVT

-2687 RYAQYKRYNT
+2687 RYAQYKRYHI
-2697 SASESLTGFSDAA
+2697 SASASLTGFSDAA

-2728 VKGTA
+2728 VKGTD

>member
-1 MSKRILALLLA
+1 MSKRMVALLLA

-27 EPENGSRGK
+27 EPENGSLGTVR
-36 VHVIVENTTAAKDQ
+36 VIVENMTAKKGQD
-50 KLGTA
+50 LGTV
-55 GTCPWDGRLVERDV
+55 GTCPWAGKLVDTDV

-84 VTAAGYAVLDGDNRT
+84 VKKTNESYAVLDGENKP
-99 VDDKSAYIASIN
+99 VDKDAAYIASIN
-111 GLAGGNYEEDESN
+111 GLAGGDYTEEENN

-137 GLNAYQA
+137 GLNAYQV
-144 GTGIVDGDEIR
+144 GTGIADGDEIR
-155 MVYTMDGG
+155 MMYSMTGG
-163 PDVGCN
+163 PDVGCT
-169 WNDPSTAL
+169 WDDPSTAL

-196 QYTLTLDA
+196 EYTLTLDD
-204 GSEAVT
+204 GSKAVT

-228 TYDAAQAGL
+228 TYDAMQAGL
-237 TRGDREATINVEAGD
+237 TRGNRKATIDVTAGD
-252 TLLVVVG
+252 TLLIVVG
-259 DKAWNS
+259 DQAWNS
-265 YQTTKGTVYT
+265 YQTIKKTVYT

-282 QGWDGET
+282 QGWDGKT
-289 ATQPAKGDGSVENP
+289 ATQPTKGDGSTEDP
-303 YQITSAEEL
+303 YQITSAAEL

-317 TVNARV
+317 EVTKWLDDNRTTD
-323 ANQGGYGSAAE
+323 GGPMAAVR
-334 KEAYGSAVLM
+334 YSAVLM
-344 NDIDLNDQTWVP
+344 NDIDLNGKEWTP
-356 ISVVTSNT
+356 IGVVEKTSSGQ
-364 AKKGYTGTFNGNGH
+364 GYTGTFDGQGH
-378 TISGLNAIVDPDTTD
+378 TIRGLNAVPNTELTN
-393 AVGAALFGHVY
+393 VLGCSALFGQIY
-404 GGTIKNLTVSGTATA
+404 GGTVKDLIVEGVSNGSD
-419 AKYAAGIAGVLYSG
+419 YSAGIVSSVNGG
-433 TISDCVSKVLVNCE
+433 TISGCVNRVHVKGGSNVGGVTAYARGNAKIINCE
-447 SNSGGITGNMN
+447 NAASVTSESTRAAYTAGI
-458 VPTTGDVCKIVNCGN
+458 V
-473 EGNIDSSY
+473 
-481 TGRGTNIGGICGS
+481 GS
-494 MSKGEITGSYN
+494 FAGKTRVESCYNYGEIIAESAT
-505 TGAVSTG
+505 
-512 GMRAIGGIAGSAG
+512 RA
-525 GDVTN
+525 
-530 CYNTGRVSTSN
+530 
-541 SSGQQTGGIV
+541 TGGIV
-551 GMFSGTALTNCYNT
+551 GNNTGAPIVNCYNAANINAGSKCAKVGGIAGFSNQAIENCYNVGAISGKSGSANSIAGSASGAVTNCYYLDS
-565 GTVTAPEY
+565 TAA
-573 DPIVGKSSGAAY
+573 DK
-585 ANCYYI
+585 
-591 DETGTDENENALSAA
+591 NARPLPAA
-606 DINTARFAAKLGAA
+606 DINTARFATKLGAA

-641 AFDVTP
+641 AFDVKP
-647 ADAVVTLTPAA
+647 EDAVVTLTPAA
-658 QTAAGETNVFLL
+658 KTAAGENNVFLL

-682 SGRADATD
+682 SGRADASG

-700 VSLPAAQAYTVSFN
+700 IELPAAQAYRVWFN
-714 VTDENG
+714 VMDKESGEKIT
-720 DAVIGYTVEVKS
+720 GYTVEVKS

-737 SAGEDGNYSL
+737 PAGEDGKYSL

-766 EFTVTTTD
+766 EFTVTKTNR
-774 LGVDVSM
+774 GVDVSM
-781 AKPGA
+781 ARPGA
-786 WDGTTEQPT
+786 WDGTTTEQPE
-795 QVDGVYQIANAKQL
+795 QVNGVYQIANAKQL

-839 SNEWTPIQDEISGYG
+839 SNEWTPIQDGISGYG

-862 YTGTFDGQ
+862 YTGMFDGK

-904 NVGAICKSTYGDIE
+904 NVGAICKTTYGDIE
-918 SCVNYATI
+918 SCVSYATI

-932 TGGIAGIVYP
+932 TGGIAGLVYA
-942 GGSITNCVNYGAVT
+942 GGSITNCINYGAIT
-956 STYTTPSLWAD
+956 STYATPSLAPD

-972 IGGIVGYTYV
+972 IGGIVGYAYV
-982 PVEACANFGEV
+982 GVETCANFGEV

-998 GIGCVGGITGYARVG
+998 GISCVGGIAGYARVG
-1013 YNAAADSAYLLNCYN
+1013 YEAEADSAYLLNCYN
-1028 TGAVSAANKTG
+1028 TGAVSAASKTG
-1039 GIVGVASVAV
+1039 GIVGEAAVAV

-1064 GSSASGSSMTNCY
+1064 GSSATGSSMTNCY

-1097 KSAAFVLALG
+1097 KSAAFVLTLG
-1107 EAYGQD
+1107 KAYGQD
-1113 TTPNQNDGY
+1113 TTPNQNKGY
-1122 PIFIWQ
+1122 PIFTWQ
-1128 GGTKPTIDPNEE
+1128 GGTKPTIDPDEE

-1163 TTTGENGSTITWSS
+1163 TTKGDNSSTITWSS
-1177 NNKTIITDVGIVTLP
+1177 NNETIITDAGVVTLP
-1192 TEADVTVTL
+1192 TMADETVTL

-1206 KGSASQTRTFRV
+1206 KGLASQTRTFNI

-1241 LVPVYGTDTNV
+1241 LVPVYGADTNV
-1252 NKLLHSKLAA
+1252 NELLRSKLAV
-1262 AIEASGAAL
+1262 AIKASGAAL
-1271 KPADITVKL
+1271 KPEDITVKL
-1280 TNGGTNNRNS
+1280 TNGGRNNRNS

-1307 TFYYNDPKTDTRKGE
+1307 TFYYNDPATDTRGGE
-1322 TVVGAVFQ
+1322 TVVGAAFQ

-1343 TIQIPWDA
+1343 TIQIPWDVN
-1351 DKVKADMQAQIA
+1351 KVKADMQVRIA
-1363 ESLTFDLIRGS
+1363 KNLTFDLIKGS
-1374 NTSEADITSDITLPY
+1374 NTSEEDITSDLTLPY
-1389 HLDSD
+1389 HLDRD
-1394 WWCHFTWSSE
+1394 LWCHFTWSSA
-1404 NPAITIDKEKDQPT
+1404 NSAITIDEEKDQPT
-1418 INANGTGHVTPLAGN
+1418 IAANGTGHVTPLAVD
-1433 STGKITATI
+1433 STGKVTATI
-1442 IFNKTED
+1442 IFNKTASSPYE
-1449 GEPPITITK
+1449 EPPITITK
-1458 DFTLTVKSGSSVAED
+1458 DFTLTVKSGSSVAVD
-1473 QIKTALDLY
+1473 QIKAALDLY
-1482 TLDKLT
+1482 TLDKLS
-1488 YINPPKGKIDPNNVD
+1488 YIYLTDTFDPQNVLGD
-1503 DDIQLLIPRDL
+1503 VQLLRPRQL
-1514 GLDGKY
+1514 GLDGSEY
-1520 FSVEVEPDCDNV
+1520 SITVTSDSSYVQ
-1532 VVNGYQANILRDTGG
+1532 VNGYRANILPQLGQ
-1547 KTEVTLKVTITYK
+1547 KTAVQLTVTIKYK
-1560 NNPTIKASKTLPA
+1560 ANETISSSKKLT
-1573 IYLAQLTQAEIDR
+1573 IQLAPLSQETIDR
-1586 ERLLMT
+1586 EKLLIQ
-1592 KVKAALF
+1592 KVRAALF
-1599 DGIKDGN
+1599 DGMKGEN
-1606 TSPDAVTQ
+1606 TSPDAITKD
-1614 NLHAFKEVYLDENN
+1614 LHSFQEVYLDENN
-1628 DLVWVYHIDN
+1628 ELVWVYDVKEV
-1638 MTGKGIVPVDLPGYD
+1638 TGMGLVPGDIPGYD
-1653 PMGTYDGGPRTFKSS
+1653 PMAFYSGGWRTFRSS
-1668 NEAVITHENMQVTRP
+1668 NEAVITHESLHVNRP
-1683 AKTTKVTITCNLE
+1683 EQTTKVKVDCSLE
-1696 SERLARYWNL
+1696 SERFTRYWTQFTEAGNTTEAEKWK
-1706 FDFDEFKEFAQQV
+1706 DFAPQAM
-1719 TELELTVLGTN
+1719 ELELTVLGTS
-1730 VDADQAAADEVIALI
+1730 VD
-1745 DDIPTPVTL
+1745 
-1754 ESESKITAA
+1754 
-1763 RTAYDDLTDPQKE
+1763 
-1776 LVTNADKL
+1776 
-1784 TAAETALAALK
+1784 

-1823 TAARTAY
+1823 TAARDAY
-1830 DDLTDPQKE
+1830 DKLTDPQ
-1839 LVTNADKLTAAENA
+1839 
-1853 LAALKADKSAADA
+1853 
-1866 VIALIDEIP
+1866 
-1875 TPVTLESESKITAA
+1875 
-1889 RTAYDDLTDPQ
+1889 Q
-1900 RALVTNYN
+1900 ALVSNYK

-1934 KTLDY
+1934 KTLAY
-1939 ILSAVEDPDLGSTYG
+1939 ILSAVEDPDLGSTHG

-1977 NIADYLEEHGSFNK
+1977 NIADYLEEHGSFSK
-1991 RSTYT
+1991 RGTYT

-2007 DAANLKLNGTTYDL
+2007 DASNLKLHGTTYDL
-2021 TAKLLEKKTDG
+2021 TAKLLEKKADG
-2032 TYYAAA
+2032 NYYAAA

-2064 DAIVDHLLSIQRVT
+2064 DAIVDHLLSIQRET

-2102 SGYQSNDVVKAATD
+2102 ARYQSNAAVRAATD

-2141 VALSALGIDC
+2141 VALSALDIDC

-2159 SGTNVMKTLLRYA
+2159 SGANVMKNLLRYA
-2172 EENGSFVHDRS
+2172 EANGNFVHDRS

-2217 YDMRDAED
+2217 YDMRDAEN
-2225 LLPAASAADDVIALI
+2225 LLPASSAADDVIALI
-2240 DELSAVTDCKYT
+2240 DELGAVTDCKYA

-2301 ELDAYYAKFKRQNY
+2301 ELDTYYAKFKRQNY

-2511 TTGSGK
+2511 TSGSGK
-2517 VKPTLTVSDLG
+2517 VKPTLTTSDLG
-2528 TNVAFTFTP
+2528 TNVTFTFTP

-2598 NEGLFSGTSSVTFSP
+2598 SEGIFSGTSAVTFSP
-2613 NANMTRAMLVTVL
+2613 NASMTRAMLVTVL

-2635 SGRSGFVDVTRN
+2635 NGRSGFVDVTRN

-2667 NSTFSPNANVT
+2667 NLTFSPNANVT

-2687 RYAQYKRYNT
+2687 RYAQYKRYHI
-2697 SASESLTGFSDAA
+2697 SASASLTGFSDAA

-2728 VKGTA
+2728 VKGTD

>member
-1 MSKRILALLLA
+1 MSKRMVALLLA

-27 EPENGSRGK
+27 EPENGSLGTVR
-36 VHVIVENTTAAKDQ
+36 VIVENMTAKKGQD
-50 KLGTA
+50 LGTV
-55 GTCPWDGRLVERDV
+55 GTCPWAGKLVDTDV

-84 VTAAGYAVLDGDNRT
+84 VKKTNESYAVLDGENKP
-99 VDDKSAYIASIN
+99 VDKDAAYIASIN
-111 GLAGGNYEEDESN
+111 GLAGGDYTEEENN

-137 GLNAYQA
+137 GLNAYQV
-144 GTGIVDGDEIR
+144 GTGIADGDEIR
-155 MVYTMDGG
+155 MMYSMTGG
-163 PDVGCN
+163 PDVGCT
-169 WNDPSTAL
+169 WDDPSTAL

-196 QYTLTLDA
+196 EYTLTLDD
-204 GSEAVT
+204 GSKAVT

-228 TYDAAQAGL
+228 TYDAMQAGL
-237 TRGDREATINVEAGD
+237 TRGNRKATIDVTAGD
-252 TLLVVVG
+252 TLLIVVG
-259 DKAWNS
+259 DQAWNS
-265 YQTTKGTVYT
+265 YQTIKKTVYT

-282 QGWDGET
+282 QGWDGKT
-289 ATQPAKGDGSVENP
+289 AMQPTKGDGSTEDP
-303 YQITSAEEL
+303 YQITSAAEL

-317 TVNARV
+317 NINTRV
-323 ANQGGYGSAAE
+323 ASQGGHGSITE

-344 NDIDLNDQTWVP
+344 NDIDLNDQAWVP
-356 ISVVTSNT
+356 ISVVTDT
-364 AKKGYTGTFNGNGH
+364 TTRKGYTGTFDGQGH
-378 TISGLNAIVDPDTTD
+378 TISGLNAIVDPETSG
-393 AVGAALFGHVY
+393 AKGAALFGHVY
-404 GGTIKNLTVSGTATA
+404 GGTIKNLTVVGKSTGTSNT
-419 AKYAAGIAGVLYSG
+419 AGIAAVLYPG
-433 TISDCVSKVLVNCE
+433 TISNCISRVTVNCK
-447 SNSGGITGNMN
+447 NTSGGIVSNMN
-458 VPTTGDVCKIVNCGN
+458 MNASDSGNLKIVNCGN
-473 EGNIDSSY
+473 EGNVVSSY

-494 MSKGEITGSYN
+494 MSKGEIMGCYN

-512 GMRAIGGIAGSAG
+512 GMRAVGGIAGSAG

-530 CYNTGRVSTSN
+530 CYNIGVVSTSN
-541 SSGQQTGGIV
+541 SNGQQIGGIV
-551 GMFSGTALTNCYNT
+551 GMFSGTTLTNCYNT
-565 GTVTAPEY
+565 GTVTAPKY
-573 DPIVGKSSGAAY
+573 DPIVGKSSSAAY

-591 DETGTDENENALSAA
+591 DKTGTDENENALSAA
-606 DINTARFAAKLGAA
+606 DINTARFATKLGAA

-647 ADAVVTLTPAA
+647 EDAVVTLTPAA
-658 QTAAGETNVFLL
+658 KTAAGENNVFLL

-682 SGRADATD
+682 SGRADASG

-700 VSLPAAQAYTVSFN
+700 IELPAAQAYRVWFN
-714 VTDENG
+714 VMDKESSEKIT
-720 DAVIGYTVEVKS
+720 GYTVEVKS

-737 SAGEDGNYSL
+737 PAGEDGKYSL

-766 EFTVTTTD
+766 EFTVTKTD

-781 AKPGA
+781 ARPGA
-786 WDGTTEQPT
+786 WDGTTTEQPE
-795 QVDGVYQIANAKQL
+795 QVNGVYQIANAKQL

-839 SNEWTPIQDEISGYG
+839 SNKWTPIQDDISSYG
-854 TAEEDRCE
+854 AAEEDRCE
-862 YTGTFDGQ
+862 YTGTFDGK

-904 NVGAICKSTYGDIE
+904 NVGAICKTTYGDIE
-918 SCVNYATI
+918 SCVSYATI

-932 TGGIAGIVYP
+932 TGGIAGLVYA
-942 GGSITNCVNYGAVT
+942 GGSITNCINYGAIT
-956 STYTTPSLWAD
+956 STYATPSLAPD

-972 IGGIVGYTYV
+972 IGGIVGYAYV
-982 PVEACANFGEV
+982 RVETCANFGEV
-993 KATGD
+993 KATSD
-998 GIGCVGGITGYARVG
+998 GISCVGGIAGYARVG
-1013 YNAAADSAYLLNCYN
+1013 YGAEADSAYLLNCYN
-1028 TGAVSAANKTG
+1028 TGAVSAASKTG
-1039 GIVGVASVAV
+1039 GIVGEAAVAV

-1064 GSSASGSSMTNCY
+1064 GSSATGSSMKNCY

-1087 SAAEKTEAEM
+1087 SAAEKTEVEM
-1097 KSAAFVLALG
+1097 KSAAFVLTLG
-1107 EAYGQD
+1107 KAYGQD
-1113 TTPNQNDGY
+1113 TTPNQNKGY
-1122 PIFIWQ
+1122 PIFTWQ
-1128 GGTKPTIDPNEE
+1128 GGTKPTIDPDEE

-1149 TVPETVTEAGDLHL
+1149 TVLETVTEAGDLHL
-1163 TTTGENGSTITWSS
+1163 TTTGDNGSTITWSS
-1177 NNKTIITDVGIVTLP
+1177 NNETIITDAGVVTLP
-1192 TEADVTVTL
+1192 TKADETVTL

-1206 KGSASQTRTFRV
+1206 KGHASQTRKFNI

-1241 LVPVYGTDTNV
+1241 LVPVYGADTNV
-1252 NKLLHSKLAA
+1252 NELLRSKLAA
-1262 AIEASGAAL
+1262 AIKASGAAL
-1271 KPADITVKL
+1271 KPEDITVKL
-1280 TNGGTNNRNS
+1280 TNGGRNNRNS

-1307 TFYYNDPKTDTRKGE
+1307 TFYYNDPATDTRGGE
-1322 TVVGAVFQ
+1322 TVVGAAFQ

-1343 TIQIPWDA
+1343 TIQIPWDVN
-1351 DKVKADMQAQIA
+1351 KVKADMQVRIA
-1363 ESLTFDLIRGS
+1363 KNLTFDLIKGS
-1374 NTSEADITSDITLPY
+1374 NTSEEDITSDLTLPY
-1389 HLDSD
+1389 HLDRD
-1394 WWCHFTWSSE
+1394 LWCHFTWSSA
-1404 NPAITIDKEKDQPT
+1404 NSAITIDEEKDQPT
-1418 INANGTGHVTPLAGN
+1418 IAANGTGHVTPLAVD
-1433 STGKITATI
+1433 STGKVTATI
-1442 IFNKTED
+1442 IFNKTASSPYE
-1449 GEPPITITK
+1449 EPPITITK
-1458 DFTLTVKSGSSVAED
+1458 DFTLTVKSGSSVAVD
-1473 QIKTALDLY
+1473 QIKAALDLY
-1482 TLDKLT
+1482 TLDKLS
-1488 YINPPKGKIDPNNVD
+1488 YIYLTDTFDPQNVLGD
-1503 DDIQLLIPRDL
+1503 VQLLRPRQL
-1514 GLDGKY
+1514 GLDGSEY
-1520 FSVEVEPDCDNV
+1520 SITVTSDSSYVQ
-1532 VVNGYQANILRDTGG
+1532 VNGYRANILPQLGQ
-1547 KTEVTLKVTITYK
+1547 KTAVQLTVTIKYK
-1560 NNPTIKASKTLPA
+1560 ANETISSSKKLT
-1573 IYLAQLTQAEIDR
+1573 IQLAPLSQETIDR
-1586 ERLLMT
+1586 EKLLIQ
-1592 KVKAALF
+1592 KVRAALF
-1599 DGIKDGN
+1599 DGMKGEN
-1606 TSPDAVTQ
+1606 TSPDAISKD
-1614 NLHAFKEVYLDENN
+1614 LHSFQEVYLDENN
-1628 DLVWVYHIDN
+1628 ELVWVYDVKEV
-1638 MTGKGIVPVDLPGYD
+1638 TGMGLVPGDIPGYD
-1653 PMGTYDGGPRTFKSS
+1653 PMAFYSGGWRTFRSS
-1668 NEAVITHENMQVTRP
+1668 NEAVITHESLHVNRP
-1683 AKTTKVTITCNLE
+1683 EQTTKVKVDCSLE
-1696 SERLARYWNL
+1696 SERFTRYWTQFTEAGNTTEAEKWK
-1706 FDFDEFKEFAQQV
+1706 DFAPQAM
-1719 TELELTVLGTN
+1719 ELELTVLGTS
-1730 VDADQAAADEVIALI
+1730 VD
-1745 DDIPTPVTL
+1745 
-1754 ESESKITAA
+1754 
-1763 RTAYDDLTDPQKE
+1763 
-1776 LVTNADKL
+1776 
-1784 TAAETALAALK
+1784 

-1823 TAARTAY
+1823 TAARDAY
-1830 DDLTDPQKE
+1830 DKLTDPQQD
-1839 LVTNADKLTAAENA
+1839 LV
-1853 LAALKADKSAADA
+1853 S
-1866 VIALIDEIP
+1866 
-1875 TPVTLESESKITAA
+1875 
-1889 RTAYDDLTDPQ
+1889 
-1900 RALVTNYN
+1900 NYK

-1934 KTLDY
+1934 KTLAY
-1939 ILSAVEDPDLGSTYG
+1939 ILSAVEDPDLGSTHG

-1977 NIADYLEEHGSFNK
+1977 NIADYLEEHGSFSK
-1991 RSTYT
+1991 RGTYT

-2007 DAANLKLNGTTYDL
+2007 DASNLKLHGTTYDL
-2021 TAKLLEKKTDG
+2021 TAKLLEKKADG
-2032 TYYAAA
+2032 NYYAAA

-2064 DAIVDHLLSIQRVT
+2064 DAIVDHLLSIRRET

-2102 SGYQSNDVVKAATD
+2102 ARYQSNAAVRAATD

-2159 SGTNVMKTLLRYA
+2159 SGANVMKNLLRYA
-2172 EENGSFVHDRS
+2172 EANGSFVHDRS

-2217 YDMRDAED
+2217 YDMRDAEN
-2225 LLPAASAADDVIALI
+2225 LLPASSAADDVIALI
-2240 DELSAVTDCKYT
+2240 DELGAVTDCKYA

-2301 ELDAYYAKFKRQNY
+2301 ELDTYYAKFKRQNY

-2353 MDAYAAGDTISVTF
+2353 MDAYAAGDTVSVTF

-2511 TTGSGK
+2511 TSGSGK
-2517 VKPTLTVSDLG
+2517 VKPTLTTSDLG
-2528 TNVAFTFTP
+2528 TNVTFTFTP

-2598 NEGLFSGTSSVTFSP
+2598 SEGIFSGTSAVTFSP
-2613 NANMTRAMLVTVL
+2613 NASMTRAMLVTVL

-2635 SGRSGFVDVTRN
+2635 NGRSGFVDVTRN

-2667 NSTFSPNANVT
+2667 NLTFSPNANVT

-2687 RYAQYKRYNT
+2687 RYAQYKRYHI
-2697 SASESLTGFSDAA
+2697 SASASLTGFSDAA

-2728 VKGTA
+2728 VKGTD

>member
-1 MSKRILALLLA
+1 MSKRMVALLLA

-27 EPENGSRGK
+27 EPENGSLGTVR
-36 VHVIVENTTAAKDQ
+36 VIVENTVKAKDDN
-50 KLGTA
+50 LGSI
-55 GTCPWDGRLVERDV
+55 GLCPWSGTLVDREV
-69 EMEAGDNGIT
+69 EMETGDNGT
-79 LVAKA
+79 KLVVKA
-84 VTAAGYAVLDGDNRT
+84 VTAAGYT
-99 VDDKSAYIASIN
+99 ITDDEGQEPTSYIATIH
-111 GLAGGNYEEDESN
+111 GLGGGDYNKGEAN
-124 GWMCTLNG
+124 GWNSMLNDWFTPQTLN
-132 WFTSS
+132 
-137 GLNAYQA
+137 NYVA
-144 GTGIVDGDEIR
+144 GQGIQDGDEIR
-155 MVYTMDGG
+155 LVYSMDFGVDCGG
-163 PDVGCN
+163 N
-169 WNDPSTAL
+169 STSADKTLSAL
-177 ASLNISG
+177 TVTG
-184 GTLSPAFASDVT
+184 GTLDKDFKADEKA
-196 QYTLTLDA
+196 YTLTLAA
-204 GSEAVT
+204 GSDSVT
-210 LSSVQKDK
+210 VASAAANRNF
-218 SMQVRTYKGT
+218 MVRTYKGE
-228 TYDAAQAGL
+228 YNVSDKGL
-237 TRGDREATINVEAGD
+237 TRGERAAEIKVTAGD
-252 TLLVVVG
+252 VLTIVVG
-259 DKAWNS
+259 DPSWPSMSNGQYGANAEAVPA
-265 YQTTKGTVYT
+265 GVYT

-289 ATQPAKGDGSVENP
+289 VTQPTKGNGSTEDP
-303 YQITSAEEL
+303 YQITSAAEL

-317 TVNARV
+317 NINTRV
-323 ANQGGYGSAAE
+323 ARQEGYGAATE

-344 NDIDLNDQTWVP
+344 NDIDLNDRAWVP
-356 ISVVTSNT
+356 ISVVTDT
-364 AKKGYTGTFNGNGH
+364 TTRKGYTGTFDGQGH
-378 TISGLNAIVDPDTTD
+378 TISGLNAIVDPETSG
-393 AVGAALFGHVY
+393 AKGAALFGHVY
-404 GGTIKNLTVSGTATA
+404 GGMIKNLTVKGISNGKNYT
-419 AKYAAGIAGVLYSG
+419 AGIAAILFNG
-433 TISDCVSKVLVNCE
+433 TISDCTSDVTVNGARMI
-447 SNSGGITGNMN
+447 GGITGCMSNADCKLIRCAN
-458 VPTTGDVCKIVNCGN
+458 TGNITGNDTGAVGGVCGTANKGEINACYNSGTVTCTGNKRQTGGIAASGAAKITDCYNTGDVV
-473 EGNIDSSY
+473 
-481 TGRGTNIGGICGS
+481 TNTTKSKQVGGIVGYYS
-494 MSKGEITGSYN
+494 GTSLS
-505 TGAVSTG
+505 
-512 GMRAIGGIAGSAG
+512 
-525 GDVTN
+525 N
-530 CYNTGRVSTSN
+530 CYNTGAITASSN
-541 SSGQQTGGIV
+541 VGAILGGGGSGI
-551 GMFSGTALTNCYNT
+551 
-565 GTVTAPEY
+565 E
-573 DPIVGKSSGAAY
+573 
-585 ANCYYI
+585 NCYY
-591 DETGTDENENALSAA
+591 DNAGTDANEATTALPAA
-606 DINTARFAAKLGAA
+606 DINTARFATKLGAA

-647 ADAVVTLTPAA
+647 EDAVVTLTPAA
-658 QTAAGETNVFLL
+658 QTAAEEKNVFLL

-682 SGRADATD
+682 SGHADASGE
-690 ALETGSKLYT
+690 LETGSKLYT
-700 VSLPAAQAYTVSFN
+700 IKLPAAQAYRVWFN
-714 VTDENG
+714 VMDEENG
-720 DAVIGYTVEVKS
+720 EKITGYTVEVKS

-737 SAGEDGNYSL
+737 PADEGGKYSL

-766 EFTVTTTD
+766 EFTVTKTD

-786 WDGTTEQPT
+786 WDGTTEQPE
-795 QVDGVYQIANAKQL
+795 QVNGVYQIANAKQL

-839 SNEWTPIQDEISGYG
+839 SNEWTPIQDGISSYG
-854 TAEEDRCE
+854 VAEEGRCE
-862 YTGTFDGQ
+862 YTGTFDGK

-904 NVGAICKSTYGDIE
+904 NVGAICKTTYGDIE
-918 SCVNYATI
+918 SCVSYATI

-932 TGGIAGIVYP
+932 TGGIAGLVYA
-942 GGSITNCVNYGAVT
+942 GGSITNCINYGAIT
-956 STYTTPSLWAD
+956 STYATPSLAPKE
-967 AKEAY
+967 KEAY
-972 IGGIVGYTYV
+972 IGGIVGYAYV
-982 PVEACANFGEV
+982 GVETCANFGEV

-998 GIGCVGGITGYARVG
+998 GISCVGGIAGYARVG
-1013 YNAAADSAYLLNCYN
+1013 YEAEAGSAYLLNCYN
-1028 TGAVSAANKTG
+1028 TGAVSAASKTG
-1039 GIVGVASVAV
+1039 GIVGEAAVAV

-1064 GSSASGSSMTNCY
+1064 GSSATGSSMTNCY

-1097 KSAAFVLALG
+1097 KSAAFVLTLG
-1107 EAYGQD
+1107 KAYGKD
-1113 TTPNQNDGY
+1113 TTPNQNKGY
-1122 PIFIWQ
+1122 PIFTWQ
-1128 GGTKPTIDPNEE
+1128 GGTKPTIDPDEE

-1149 TVPETVTEAGDLHL
+1149 TVPETVTEAGNLHL
-1163 TTTGENGSTITWSS
+1163 TTTGDNSSTITWSS
-1177 NNKTIITDVGIVTLP
+1177 NNETIITDAGVVTLP
-1192 TEADVTVTL
+1192 TKADETVTL

-1206 KGSASQTRTFRV
+1206 KGLASQTRTFNI

-1241 LVPVYGTDTNV
+1241 LVPVYGADTNV
-1252 NKLLHSKLAA
+1252 NELLRSKLAA
-1262 AIEASGAAL
+1262 AIKASGAAL
-1271 KPADITVKL
+1271 KPEDITVRL
-1280 TNGGTNNRNS
+1280 TNGGKNNM
-1290 SDTTAYL
+1290 DQTDPTAYL
-1297 NAGEENNGAI
+1297 DASEENNGKI
-1307 TFYYNDPKTDTRKGE
+1307 TYYYNDPKTDSNHCAPM
-1322 TVVGAVFQ
+1322 VGVTFQ
-1330 LTSGAASVTHTMT
+1330 LSSGAASVEHAMQVVR
-1343 TIQIPWDA
+1343 IHWDV
-1351 DKVKADMQAQIA
+1351 DKVKAAMQAQIA
-1363 ESLTFDLIRGS
+1363 DNLTFDLIKGS
-1374 NTSEADITSDITLPY
+1374 NTSEEDITSDLTLPY
-1389 HLDSD
+1389 HLDRD
-1394 WWCHFTWSSE
+1394 LWCHFTWSSA
-1404 NPAITIDKEKDQPT
+1404 NSAITIDEEKDQPT
-1418 INANGTGHVTPLAGN
+1418 IAANGTGHVTPLAVD
-1433 STGKITATI
+1433 STGKVTATI
-1442 IFNKTED
+1442 IFNKAED
-1449 GEPPITITK
+1449 EESPITITK
-1458 DFTLTVKSGSSVAED
+1458 DFTLTVKSGSSVAVD
-1473 QIKTALDLY
+1473 QIKAALDLY
-1482 TLDKLT
+1482 TLDKLS
-1488 YINPPKGKIDPNNVD
+1488 YIYLTDTFDPQNVLGD
-1503 DDIQLLIPRDL
+1503 VQLLRPRQL
-1514 GLDGKY
+1514 GLDGSEY
-1520 FSVEVEPDCDNV
+1520 SITVTSDSSYVQ
-1532 VVNGYQANILRDTGG
+1532 VNGYRANILPQLGQ
-1547 KTEVTLKVTITYK
+1547 KTAVQLTVTIKYK
-1560 NNPTIKASKTLPA
+1560 ANETISSSKPLT
-1573 IYLAQLTQAEIDR
+1573 IQLAPLSQETIDR
-1586 ERLLMT
+1586 EKLLIQ
-1592 KVKAALF
+1592 KVRAALF
-1599 DGIKDGN
+1599 DGMKGEN
-1606 TSPDAVTQ
+1606 TSPDAITKD
-1614 NLHAFKEVYLDENN
+1614 LHSFQEVYLDENN
-1628 DLVWVYHIDN
+1628 ELVWVYDVKEV
-1638 MTGKGIVPVDLPGYD
+1638 TGMGLVPGDIPGYD
-1653 PMGTYDGGPRTFKSS
+1653 PMAFYSGGWRTFRSS
-1668 NEAVITHENMQVTRP
+1668 NEAVITHESLHVNRP
-1683 AKTTKVTITCNLE
+1683 EQTTKVKVDCSLE
-1696 SERLARYWNL
+1696 SERFTRYWTQFTEAGNTTEAEKWK
-1706 FDFDEFKEFAQQV
+1706 DFAPQAM
-1719 TELELTVLGTN
+1719 ELELTVLGTS
-1730 VDADQAAADEVIALI
+1730 VD
-1745 DDIPTPVTL
+1745 
-1754 ESESKITAA
+1754 
-1763 RTAYDDLTDPQKE
+1763 
-1776 LVTNADKL
+1776 
-1784 TAAETALAALK
+1784 

-1823 TAARTAY
+1823 TAARDAY
-1830 DDLTDPQKE
+1830 DKLTDPQ
-1839 LVTNADKLTAAENA
+1839 
-1853 LAALKADKSAADA
+1853 
-1866 VIALIDEIP
+1866 
-1875 TPVTLESESKITAA
+1875 
-1889 RTAYDDLTDPQ
+1889 Q
-1900 RALVTNYN
+1900 ALVSNYK

-1934 KTLDY
+1934 KTLAY
-1939 ILSAVEDPDLGSTYG
+1939 ILSAVEDPNLGSTHG

-1977 NIADYLEEHGSFNK
+1977 NIAGYLEEHGSFSK
-1991 RSTYT
+1991 RGTYT

-2007 DAANLKLNGTTYDL
+2007 DASNLKLHGTTYDL
-2021 TAKLLEKKTDG
+2021 TAKLLEKKADG
-2032 TYYAAA
+2032 NYYAAA

-2064 DAIVDHLLSIQRVT
+2064 DAIVDHLLSIQRET

-2102 SGYQSNDVVKAATD
+2102 ARYQSNAAVRAATD

-2159 SGTNVMKTLLRYA
+2159 SGANVMKNLLRYA
-2172 EENGSFVHDRS
+2172 EANGSFVHDRS

-2225 LLPAASAADDVIALI
+2225 LLPASSAADDVIALI
-2240 DELSAVTDCKYT
+2240 DELGAVTDCKYA

-2511 TTGSGK
+2511 TSGSGK
-2517 VKPTLTVSDLG
+2517 VKPTLTTSDLG
-2528 TNVAFTFTP
+2528 MNVTFTFTP

-2598 NEGLFSGTSSVTFSP
+2598 SEGIFSGTSAVTFSP
-2613 NANMTRAMLVTVL
+2613 NASMTRAMLVTVL

-2635 SGRSGFVDVTRN
+2635 NGRSGFVDVTRN

-2667 NSTFSPNANVT
+2667 NLTFSPNANVT

-2687 RYAQYKRYNT
+2687 RYAQYKRYHI
-2697 SASESLTGFSDAA
+2697 SASASLTGFSDAA

-2728 VKGTA
+2728 VKGTD